1 MGALDNMLAGKRRE
15 RTTTGALD
23 RMIEASK
30 QEQTGT
36 QTAPRSVAAMRKS
49 EEYRPLK
56 TAEETVRTTTE
67 DTSRS
72 GEKAD
77 TPTLGGRLKRMAS
90 GAGKQYVSGYANLA
104 GLGQTG
110 TTKRMRSEAAE
121 ELDNLEREIAVQKTL
136 LDDPNASEADR
147 ESAQSMIEGMEKK
160 ADAYRRAYGT
170 GGENEKTAAKLYKT
184 ADDLAE
190 RGAQDVQEAKRG
202 LGKVG
207 SLAVD
212 AGVGGMQLGA
222 DILLGLPTGGA
233 MVPMALRSAGGAS
246 QEARQEGA
254 SHEQQTGYGMAAG
267 AISVLTE
274 GLSNAAKPLAKVFGK
289 GIADDMVDQAVKS
302 LAARLANTPAGR
314 AAAQVLLKTG
324 VSALG
329 EGFEE
334 MAEDAFDVAA
344 KRMIYDPT
352 AELDVGEML
361 YDGLVGGTL
370 GGVLGL
376 GGEIV
381 GARGEYEKYRL
392 KTAEEMAA
400 QKKAAPTAESGVQ
413 KETTPKYIKTVEEMA
428 AERNAAAEETAVTV
442 ESGPTALTERN
453 RENNTLAYT
462 LATNVGSLES
472 MQPVTKLRGT
482 ELNDRTVKPDQ
493 QIRNF
498 FRTIGG
504 KIFRSGFG
512 DVSLGEYG
520 VGGVLNHRPLNR
532 AKMLSLAAVPDVIQS
547 GRQISYTENWKERG
561 YKSYIFA
568 APVVVG
574 KDTVYVAAVVD
585 QRPDN
590 KFYLSEMVDSNGN
603 YVRINESPSGSSKS
617 GITDGA
623 ENIDGAG
630 VTARPEGLS
639 EGNAPSTSQNE
650 VKPAFPFVNT
660 TVPQDTAGVNAQDMQ
675 GDAEYA
681 QEGPRYLKTAEEM
694 AAERAAAEEAG
705 NTASPLDILQPEERR
720 VVNDAADALRRKL
733 MQAMSIPNTAQN
745 RTALREAANRIAE
758 EWANTRSVPQTLVD
772 SIFEKAWVDGVV
784 VDDAFYNE
792 YKPIKDHLRGQ
803 KITLNEADRAN
814 FADWA
819 DFRKSTIGTLRIVN
833 EGGLPVDIAYSELSD
848 MAPELFP
855 RDITHPADQL
865 RRMAEVGSQIHRTE
879 QTLER
884 AFGENAADF
893 YAEKKSEFE
902 AEVDA
907 AVRTW
912 SELVAGAEEREA
924 RRKHAEERRRI
935 REEVERRAAE
945 ERRTAREQR
954 TDYRPLKTAE
964 QMMAERAAAEE
975 ASYRQAEQSAKGDE
989 IGEMLDDLRRQA
1001 PQGPEKPST
1010 VRGTGAM
1017 DTLDIRIEGDQGDYG
1032 RSASLRGAEEA
1043 KRQTL
1048 RARRKAEEQMGPTA
1062 AEKAFAKGVAD
1073 GTYRENDIPA
1083 SMNREKV
1090 LALADYYY
1098 AESTFKGVGGVQ
1110 ERATEIREQNETL
1123 AREVF
1128 EKAEKVYRPMNMLK
1142 MNLNTPE
1149 RVMRRSFG
1157 ETIGEEINSTYFY
1170 PTQKNEAEKV
1180 RWINRMLDEV
1190 RTFKGR
1196 NGTESELTQVERAF
1210 VQQIMED
1217 RAVGET
1223 VASMELRGSIE
1234 SAAENIRGGAEAKDA
1249 AREFGLDRKERE
1261 LAERLARWRTNEELL
1276 ASGEWDSVKIENAV
1290 EKFSKQY
1297 DLFYDAINDFLTA
1310 HGFAPIGFIKGYAPH
1325 MQKAETQNKLSS
1337 ALKAMGVNIDV
1348 TELPTS
1354 ISGRTADYKPGKRWV
1369 GNFLHRKGSGTDYD
1383 ISAGYESYVGKIA
1396 DVFYHTDD
1404 IARLRGLER
1413 YLRKTYAPEEISN
1426 AIDHAQSLRN
1436 VDNATKRAALEDAGV
1451 VDSGTELLA
1460 VKMSEELE
1468 KYIGS
1473 LYDDASKITK
1483 YGEFVKYIDNYANL
1497 LAGKQSMADRGLEY
1511 IAGRTSLNAGNKLVS
1526 MFARAQVAGNL
1537 SSVLNQSSQ
1546 LKDIAAEIPAKHITK
1561 AIGDICRG
1569 TSGKPWNVKNTE
1581 MFNSYDLLAG
1591 KKGIEYLTAKDNKAN
1606 AFVTGLF
1613 KPADIADS
1621 LVSALAVQSRY
1632 NQLISEGKSEADA
1645 KTGADRWAT
1654 SIMASRMKGSR
1665 PMIFESKNVVTQ
1677 MISMFQ
1683 VEAANSWAHL
1693 TQDLPAKVKSIETQY
1708 GKGAAQKY
1716 VAVTATKGLLSAF
1729 LMNRIAEAA
1738 YGGTPASFDLLG
1750 YAARFI
1756 SSGMGI
1762 TVNEGLKR
1770 IFEDMAETVFGENIF
1785 GGDDEDDEDDEDKNR
1800 TFDFDAAVSD
1810 AAYDISND
1818 IPFVRGVSG
1827 ALGLG
1832 DQTLPLA
1839 NVAEAVGGVKNAL
1852 TAEDRSAGQIADAAL
1867 ELGSTLVPGGRQL
1880 QKTYQ
1885 GAKTMLQGG
1894 RTYGYGDKKRLQY
1907 TVEQTPLK
1915 AFQALAFGNSG
1926 LSETR
1931 DFYAGDAKGL
1941 SVRQTQAVEELHSI
1955 GVDRTEAYGI
1965 IRKMRGA
1972 EKQADKARIVA
1983 ASDLTD
1989 EQMIW
1994 LYGSISSEKEAENI
2008 AAAYSADISPAVYI
2022 GLKTKAGAM
2031 EADRDADDE
2040 VINGSKREKV
2050 LKLIDSME
2058 LSDYQKDVLYLTE
2071 GYSEKTIDDAPWNQ
2085 SEYEKYRLKLPKY
2098 ELPEYELKVKPLPR
2112 P

>member
-1 MGALDNMLAGKRRE
+1 MGALDNMLAGKRQE
-15 RTTTGALD
+15 KTTAGALD
-23 RMIEASK
+23 RMIEASR

-49 EEYRPLK
+49 AEYRPLK

-72 GEKAD
+72 GGKAD
-77 TPTLGGRLKRMAS
+77 TPTFGGRLKRMAS
-90 GAGKQYVSGYANLA
+90 GAGKQYASSYANLA

-121 ELDNLEREIAVQKTL
+121 ELDNLEREIAVQKVL
-136 LDDPNASEADR
+136 LNDPDAGEADR
-147 ESAQSMIEGMEKK
+147 ESARSMIEGMEKK

-170 GGENEKTAAKLYKT
+170 GGENEKTAAKLYET
-184 ADDLAE
+184 ADRLAVG
-190 RGAQDVQEAKRG
+190 GARDVQEAKQG
-202 LGKVG
+202 LGKAG

-233 MVPMALRSAGGAS
+233 MLPMALRSAGGAS

-302 LAARLANTPAGR
+302 LAARLAKTPAGR
-314 AAAQVLLKTG
+314 AAAQALLKTG

-392 KTAEEMAA
+392 KTAEELAA

-413 KETTPKYIKTVEEMA
+413 TETAPKYLKTVEEMA
-428 AERNAAAEETAVTV
+428 AEKETAGKSNYNAWEADAIRREGKTFRNLVAGFDTSVSAFFDKWSGGRKNSQGEKLEKLYLGMLTDAQRKTVGDILGYPVSERNVIVTNDDVRHILREHGSPEAELRKGNLPLERWAIDALPEVVTQPDSITPGEVQVGGKNDGKRGVLLSKSMPDGKVVTV
-442 ESGPTALTERN
+442 QFDNKGRGTMEITTMYVKENSGDFTQTLNVEKASPQLTAEPESGPVSPA
-453 RENNTLAYT
+453 
-462 LATNVGSLES
+462 
-472 MQPVTKLRGT
+472 
-482 ELNDRTVKPDQ
+482 
-493 QIRNF
+493 
-498 FRTIGG
+498 IGNS
-504 KIFRSGFG
+504 I
-512 DVSLGEYG
+512 
-520 VGGVLNHRPLNR
+520 P
-532 AKMLSLAAVPDVIQS
+532 
-547 GRQISYTENWKERG
+547 
-561 YKSYIFA
+561 
-568 APVVVG
+568 
-574 KDTVYVAAVVD
+574 
-585 QRPDN
+585 
-590 KFYLSEMVDSNGN
+590 SNG
-603 YVRINESPSGSSKS
+603 
-617 GITDGA
+617 
-623 ENIDGAG
+623 ENVKRD
-630 VTARPEGLS
+630 ARR
-639 EGNAPSTSQNE
+639 
-650 VKPAFPFVNT
+650 
-660 TVPQDTAGVNAQDMQ
+660 
-675 GDAEYA
+675 AEYA
-681 QEGPRYLKTAEEM
+681 QKGPRYLKTAEEM
-694 AAERAAAEEAG
+694 AAERAAAEE
-705 NTASPLDILQPEERR
+705 T
-720 VVNDAADALRRKL
+720 
-733 MQAMSIPNTAQN
+733 
-745 RTALREAANRIAE
+745 
-758 EWANTRSVPQTLVD
+758 
-772 SIFEKAWVDGVV
+772 
-784 VDDAFYNE
+784 
-792 YKPIKDHLRGQ
+792 
-803 KITLNEADRAN
+803 
-814 FADWA
+814 
-819 DFRKSTIGTLRIVN
+819 
-833 EGGLPVDIAYSELSD
+833 
-848 MAPELFP
+848 
-855 RDITHPADQL
+855 
-865 RRMAEVGSQIHRTE
+865 
-879 QTLER
+879 
-884 AFGENAADF
+884 
-893 YAEKKSEFE
+893 
-902 AEVDA
+902 
-907 AVRTW
+907 
-912 SELVAGAEEREA
+912 
-924 RRKHAEERRRI
+924 
-935 REEVERRAAE
+935 
-945 ERRTAREQR
+945 
-954 TDYRPLKTAE
+954 
-964 QMMAERAAAEE
+964 
-975 ASYRQAEQSAKGDE
+975 SYRQTEQSAKDDE

-1032 RSASLRGAEEA
+1032 RSAALRGAEEA
-1043 KRQTL
+1043 KRQTI
-1048 RARRKAEEQMGPTA
+1048 RARRKAEEQMSPTA
-1062 AEKAFAKGVAD
+1062 AEKTFAKGVAD
-1073 GTYRENDIPA
+1073 GTYQENDIPA

-1098 AESTFKGVGGVQ
+1098 AESTFKGIGGVQ

-1123 AREVF
+1123 AKEVF
-1128 EKAEKVYRPMNMLK
+1128 EKAEKSYRPMNMLK

-1196 NGTESELTQVERAF
+1196 NGTESELTQAERAF

-1276 ASGEWDSVKIENAV
+1276 ASDEWDSVKIENAV

-1325 MQKAETQNKLSS
+1325 LQKAETQNKLSS

-1369 GNFLHRKGSGTDYD
+1369 GNFLHRKGSSTDYD

-1436 VDNATKRAALEDAGV
+1436 VDNATKRAALENAGV
-1451 VDSGTELLA
+1451 VDGGTELSA

-1473 LYDDASKITK
+1473 LYDDASRITK

-1569 TSGKPWNVKNTE
+1569 TGGKPWNVKNTE
-1581 MFNSYDLLAG
+1581 MFNSYDLLTG
-1591 KKGIEYLTAKDNKAN
+1591 KKGIEYLTAKDNKAD

-1645 KTGADRWAT
+1645 RAGADRWAT
-1654 SIMASRMKGSR
+1654 SVMASRMKGSR

-1785 GGDDEDDEDDEDKNR
+1785 GGDDEDDEDKNR
-1800 TFDFDAAVSD
+1800 TFDLDAAVSD

-1989 EQMIW
+1989 EQMIR

-2031 EADRDADDE
+2031 EADRDADGE

>member
-1 MGALDNMLAGKRRE
+1 MGALDNMLAGKRQE

-49 EEYRPLK
+49 AEYRPLK
-56 TAEETVRTTTE
+56 TAEEAVRATAE

-121 ELDNLEREIAVQKTL
+121 ELDNLEREIAVQKVL
-136 LDDPNASEADR
+136 LNDPDAGEADR
-147 ESAQSMIEGMEKK
+147 ESARSMIEGMVKK

-233 MVPMALRSAGGAS
+233 MLPMALRSAGGAA

-289 GIADDMVDQAVKS
+289 GIADDMVEQAVKS

-314 AAAQVLLKTG
+314 TAAQVLLKTG

-334 MAEDAFDVAA
+334 MAEDVFDVAA

-381 GARGEYEKYRL
+381 GARGEYAKYRL
-392 KTAEEMAA
+392 KTAEELAA

-413 KETTPKYIKTVEEMA
+413 TETAPKYLKTVEEMA
-428 AERNAAAEETAVTV
+428 AEKETAGKSNYNAWEADAIRHEGKTFRNLVAGFDTSVSAFFDKWSGGRKNSQGEKLEKLYLGMLTDAQRKTVGDILGYPVSERNVIVTNDDVRHILREHGSPEAELRKGNLPLERWAIDALPEVVTQPDSITPGEVQVGGKNDGKRGVLLSKSMPDGKVVTV
-442 ESGPTALTERN
+442 QFDNKGRGTMEITTMYVKENSGDFTQTLNVEKASPQLTAEPESGPVSPA
-453 RENNTLAYT
+453 
-462 LATNVGSLES
+462 
-472 MQPVTKLRGT
+472 
-482 ELNDRTVKPDQ
+482 
-493 QIRNF
+493 
-498 FRTIGG
+498 IGNS
-504 KIFRSGFG
+504 I
-512 DVSLGEYG
+512 
-520 VGGVLNHRPLNR
+520 P
-532 AKMLSLAAVPDVIQS
+532 
-547 GRQISYTENWKERG
+547 
-561 YKSYIFA
+561 
-568 APVVVG
+568 
-574 KDTVYVAAVVD
+574 
-585 QRPDN
+585 
-590 KFYLSEMVDSNGN
+590 SNG
-603 YVRINESPSGSSKS
+603 
-617 GITDGA
+617 
-623 ENIDGAG
+623 ENVKRD
-630 VTARPEGLS
+630 ARR
-639 EGNAPSTSQNE
+639 
-650 VKPAFPFVNT
+650 
-660 TVPQDTAGVNAQDMQ
+660 
-675 GDAEYA
+675 AEYA
-681 QEGPRYLKTAEEM
+681 QEGPRYLKTAEEL
-694 AAERAAAEEAG
+694 AAERAAAEEAT
-705 NTASPLDILQPEERR
+705 NTTSPLDILQPEERR
-720 VVNDAADALRRKL
+720 AANDAADTLRRKL
-733 MQAMSIPNTAQN
+733 MQTMNIPNTAEN

-848 MAPELFP
+848 MEPELFP

-884 AFGENAADF
+884 ALGENAADF

-907 AVRTW
+907 AVHTW

-989 IGEMLDDLRRQA
+989 IGEMLDDLRQRA
-1001 PQGPEKPST
+1001 PQGPEKPSA

-1032 RSASLRGAEEA
+1032 RSAALRGAEEA
-1043 KRQTL
+1043 KRQTI
-1048 RARRKAEEQMGPTA
+1048 RARRKAEEQMSPTA
-1062 AEKAFAKGVAD
+1062 AEKTFAKGVAD
-1073 GTYRENDIPA
+1073 GTYQENDIPA

-1098 AESTFKGVGGVQ
+1098 AESTFKGIGGVQ

-1123 AREVF
+1123 AGEVF

-1196 NGTESELTQVERAF
+1196 NGTESELTQAERAF

-1276 ASGEWDSVKIENAV
+1276 ASGEWDSMKIENAV

-1297 DLFYDAINDFLTA
+1297 DLFYDAINDFLPA

-1369 GNFLHRKGSGTDYD
+1369 GNFLHRKGSSTDYD

-1451 VDSGTELLA
+1451 VDSGTELSA

-1473 LYDDASKITK
+1473 LYEDVSKITK

-1569 TSGKPWNVKNTE
+1569 TGGKPWNVKNTE
-1581 MFNSYDLLAG
+1581 MFNSYDLLTG

-1632 NQLISEGKSEADA
+1632 NQLVSEGKSEADA
-1645 KTGADRWAT
+1645 RAGADRWAT
-1654 SIMASRMKGSR
+1654 SVMASRMKGSR

-1750 YAARFI
+1750 YAARFV

-1785 GGDDEDDEDDEDKNR
+1785 GGDDEDDEDKNR

-1867 ELGSTLVPGGRQL
+1867 ELGSTLAPGGRQL

-1989 EQMIW
+1989 EQMIR

-2031 EADRDADDE
+2031 EADRDADGE
-2040 VINGSKREKV
+2040 IINGSKREKV

>member
-254 SHEQQTGYGMAAG
+254 SHEQQAGYGMAAG

-302 LAARLANTPAGR
+302 LAARLAKTPTGR

-392 KTAEEMAA
+392 KTAEELAA

-413 KETTPKYIKTVEEMA
+413 TETTPKYLKTVEEMA

-617 GITDGA
+617 GVTDGA

-650 VKPAFPFVNT
+650 VKPAFPFVDT

-694 AAERAAAEEAG
+694 AAERAAAEEA
-705 NTASPLDILQPEERR
+705 
-720 VVNDAADALRRKL
+720 
-733 MQAMSIPNTAQN
+733 
-745 RTALREAANRIAE
+745 
-758 EWANTRSVPQTLVD
+758 
-772 SIFEKAWVDGVV
+772 
-784 VDDAFYNE
+784 
-792 YKPIKDHLRGQ
+792 
-803 KITLNEADRAN
+803 
-814 FADWA
+814 
-819 DFRKSTIGTLRIVN
+819 
-833 EGGLPVDIAYSELSD
+833 
-848 MAPELFP
+848 
-855 RDITHPADQL
+855 
-865 RRMAEVGSQIHRTE
+865 
-879 QTLER
+879 
-884 AFGENAADF
+884 
-893 YAEKKSEFE
+893 
-902 AEVDA
+902 
-907 AVRTW
+907 
-912 SELVAGAEEREA
+912 
-924 RRKHAEERRRI
+924 
-935 REEVERRAAE
+935 
-945 ERRTAREQR
+945 
-954 TDYRPLKTAE
+954 
-964 QMMAERAAAEE
+964 
-975 ASYRQAEQSAKGDE
+975 SYRQAEQTAKDDE

-1032 RSASLRGAEEA
+1032 RSAALRGAEEA
-1043 KRQTL
+1043 KRQTI
-1048 RARRKAEEQMGPTA
+1048 RARRKAEEQMSPTA
-1062 AEKAFAKGVAD
+1062 AEKTFAKGVAD
-1073 GTYRENDIPA
+1073 GTYQENDIPA

-1098 AESTFKGVGGVQ
+1098 AESTFKGIGGVQ
-1110 ERATEIREQNETL
+1110 ERATEIRARNETL
-1123 AREVF
+1123 AKEVF
-1128 EKAEKVYRPMNMLK
+1128 EKAEKSYRPMNMLK

-1196 NGTESELTQVERAF
+1196 NGTESELTQAERAF

-1276 ASGEWDSVKIENAV
+1276 ASGEWDSMKIENAV

-1325 MQKAETQNKLSS
+1325 MQKAETQNKISS

-1369 GNFLHRKGSGTDYD
+1369 GNFLHRKGSSTDYD

-1451 VDSGTELLA
+1451 VDGGTELSA

-1569 TSGKPWNVKNTE
+1569 TGGKPWNVKNTE
-1581 MFNSYDLLAG
+1581 MFNSYDLLTG

-1989 EQMIW
+1989 EQMIR

-2031 EADRDADDE
+2031 EADRDADGE

>member
-72 GEKAD
+72 GGKAD

-136 LDDPNASEADR
+136 LSDPNASEADR

-289 GIADDMVDQAVKS
+289 GIADDMVEQAVKS

-314 AAAQVLLKTG
+314 TAAQVLLKTG

-334 MAEDAFDVAA
+334 MAEDVFDVAA

-392 KTAEEMAA
+392 KTAEELAA

-413 KETTPKYIKTVEEMA
+413 TETAPKYLKTVEEMA
-428 AERNAAAEETAVTV
+428 AEKETAGKSNYNAWEADAIRHEGKTFRNLVAGFDTSVSAFFDKWSGGRKNSQGEKLEKLYLGMLTDAQRKTVGDILGYPVSERNVIVTNDDVRHILREHGSPEAELRKGNLPLERWAIDALPEVVTQPDSITPGEVQVGGKNDGKRGVLLSKSMPDGKVVTV
-442 ESGPTALTERN
+442 QFDNKGRGTMEITTMYVKENSGDFTQTLNVEKASPQLTAEPESGPVSPA
-453 RENNTLAYT
+453 
-462 LATNVGSLES
+462 
-472 MQPVTKLRGT
+472 
-482 ELNDRTVKPDQ
+482 
-493 QIRNF
+493 
-498 FRTIGG
+498 IGNS
-504 KIFRSGFG
+504 I
-512 DVSLGEYG
+512 
-520 VGGVLNHRPLNR
+520 P
-532 AKMLSLAAVPDVIQS
+532 
-547 GRQISYTENWKERG
+547 
-561 YKSYIFA
+561 
-568 APVVVG
+568 
-574 KDTVYVAAVVD
+574 
-585 QRPDN
+585 
-590 KFYLSEMVDSNGN
+590 SNG
-603 YVRINESPSGSSKS
+603 
-617 GITDGA
+617 
-623 ENIDGAG
+623 ENVKRD
-630 VTARPEGLS
+630 ARR
-639 EGNAPSTSQNE
+639 
-650 VKPAFPFVNT
+650 
-660 TVPQDTAGVNAQDMQ
+660 
-675 GDAEYA
+675 AEYA
-681 QEGPRYLKTAEEM
+681 QEGPRYLKTAEEL
-694 AAERAAAEEAG
+694 AAERAAAEEAT
-705 NTASPLDILQPEERR
+705 NTTSPLDILQPEERR
-720 VVNDAADALRRKL
+720 AANDAADTLRRKL
-733 MQAMSIPNTAQN
+733 MQTMNIPNTAEN

-833 EGGLPVDIAYSELSD
+833 EDGLPVDIAYSELSD

-907 AVRTW
+907 AVHTW

-989 IGEMLDDLRRQA
+989 IGEMLDNLRQRA
-1001 PQGPEKPST
+1001 PQGPEKPSS

-1043 KRQTL
+1043 KRQTI
-1048 RARRKAEEQMGPTA
+1048 RARRKAEEQMSPTA
-1062 AEKAFAKGVAD
+1062 AEKTFAKGVAD

-1098 AESTFKGVGGVQ
+1098 AESTFKGIGGVQ

-1190 RTFKGR
+1190 RTFKDR
-1196 NGTESELTQVERAF
+1196 NGTESELTQAERAF

-1451 VDSGTELLA
+1451 VDGGTELSA

-1473 LYDDASKITK
+1473 LYDDASRITK

-1569 TSGKPWNVKNTE
+1569 TGGKPWNVKNTE
-1581 MFNSYDLLAG
+1581 MFNSYDLLTG
-1591 KKGIEYLTAKDNKAN
+1591 KKGIEYLTAKDNKAD

-1645 KTGADRWAT
+1645 RAGADRWAT

-1729 LMNRIAEAA
+1729 LLNRIAEAA

-1785 GGDDEDDEDDEDKNR
+1785 GGDDDDDEDRDR
-1800 TFDFDAAVSD
+1800 TFDLDAAVSD
-1810 AAYDISND
+1810 VAYDISND

-1867 ELGSTLVPGGRQL
+1867 ELGSTLAPGGRQL

-1989 EQMIW
+1989 EQMIQ

-2031 EADRDADDE
+2031 EADRDADGE

>member
-1 MGALDNMLAGKRRE
+1 MGAILGYPVSERNVIVTNDDVRHILREHGSPEAELRKGNLPLERWAIDALPEVVTQPDSITPGEVQVGGKNDGKRGVLLSKSMPDGKVVTVQFDNKGRGTME
-15 RTTTGALD
+15 ITTMYVKENSGD
-23 RMIEASK
+23 F
-30 QEQTGT
+30 T
-36 QTAPRSVAAMRKS
+36 QTLNVEKASPQ
-49 EEYRPLK
+49 L
-56 TAEETVRTTTE
+56 TAE
-67 DTSRS
+67 
-72 GEKAD
+72 
-77 TPTLGGRLKRMAS
+77 P
-90 GAGKQYVSGYANLA
+90 
-104 GLGQTG
+104 
-110 TTKRMRSEAAE
+110 
-121 ELDNLEREIAVQKTL
+121 
-136 LDDPNASEADR
+136 
-147 ESAQSMIEGMEKK
+147 
-160 ADAYRRAYGT
+160 
-170 GGENEKTAAKLYKT
+170 
-184 ADDLAE
+184 
-190 RGAQDVQEAKRG
+190 
-202 LGKVG
+202 
-207 SLAVD
+207 
-212 AGVGGMQLGA
+212 
-222 DILLGLPTGGA
+222 
-233 MVPMALRSAGGAS
+233 
-246 QEARQEGA
+246 
-254 SHEQQTGYGMAAG
+254 
-267 AISVLTE
+267 
-274 GLSNAAKPLAKVFGK
+274 
-289 GIADDMVDQAVKS
+289 
-302 LAARLANTPAGR
+302 
-314 AAAQVLLKTG
+314 
-324 VSALG
+324 
-329 EGFEE
+329 
-334 MAEDAFDVAA
+334 
-344 KRMIYDPT
+344 
-352 AELDVGEML
+352 
-361 YDGLVGGTL
+361 
-370 GGVLGL
+370 
-376 GGEIV
+376 
-381 GARGEYEKYRL
+381 
-392 KTAEEMAA
+392 
-400 QKKAAPTAESGVQ
+400 
-413 KETTPKYIKTVEEMA
+413 
-428 AERNAAAEETAVTV
+428 
-442 ESGPTALTERN
+442 ESGPVSPA
-453 RENNTLAYT
+453 
-462 LATNVGSLES
+462 
-472 MQPVTKLRGT
+472 
-482 ELNDRTVKPDQ
+482 
-493 QIRNF
+493 
-498 FRTIGG
+498 IGNS
-504 KIFRSGFG
+504 I
-512 DVSLGEYG
+512 
-520 VGGVLNHRPLNR
+520 P
-532 AKMLSLAAVPDVIQS
+532 
-547 GRQISYTENWKERG
+547 
-561 YKSYIFA
+561 
-568 APVVVG
+568 
-574 KDTVYVAAVVD
+574 
-585 QRPDN
+585 
-590 KFYLSEMVDSNGN
+590 SNG
-603 YVRINESPSGSSKS
+603 
-617 GITDGA
+617 
-623 ENIDGAG
+623 ENVKRD
-630 VTARPEGLS
+630 ARR
-639 EGNAPSTSQNE
+639 
-650 VKPAFPFVNT
+650 
-660 TVPQDTAGVNAQDMQ
+660 
-675 GDAEYA
+675 AEYA
-681 QEGPRYLKTAEEM
+681 QEGPRYLKTAEEL
-694 AAERAAAEEAG
+694 A
-705 NTASPLDILQPEERR
+705 
-720 VVNDAADALRRKL
+720 
-733 MQAMSIPNTAQN
+733 
-745 RTALREAANRIAE
+745 
-758 EWANTRSVPQTLVD
+758 
-772 SIFEKAWVDGVV
+772 
-784 VDDAFYNE
+784 
-792 YKPIKDHLRGQ
+792 
-803 KITLNEADRAN
+803 
-814 FADWA
+814 
-819 DFRKSTIGTLRIVN
+819 
-833 EGGLPVDIAYSELSD
+833 
-848 MAPELFP
+848 
-855 RDITHPADQL
+855 
-865 RRMAEVGSQIHRTE
+865 
-879 QTLER
+879 
-884 AFGENAADF
+884 
-893 YAEKKSEFE
+893 
-902 AEVDA
+902 
-907 AVRTW
+907 
-912 SELVAGAEEREA
+912 
-924 RRKHAEERRRI
+924 
-935 REEVERRAAE
+935 
-945 ERRTAREQR
+945 
-954 TDYRPLKTAE
+954 
-964 QMMAERAAAEE
+964 AERAAAEE
-975 ASYRQAEQSAKGDE
+975 ASYRQAEQSGEGDE
-989 IGEMLDDLRRQA
+989 IGEMLDDLRQRA

-1043 KRQTL
+1043 KRQVI

-1073 GTYRENDIPA
+1073 GTYRENDIPV
-1083 SMNREKV
+1083 SMDREKV

-1128 EKAEKVYRPMNMLK
+1128 EKAEKAYRPMNMLK

-1190 RTFKGR
+1190 RTFKGG
-1196 NGTESELTQVERAF
+1196 NGAESELTQAERAF
-1210 VQQIMED
+1210 VQQITED

-1249 AREFGLDRKERE
+1249 AKEFGLDRKERE

-1369 GNFLHRKGSGTDYD
+1369 GNFLHRKGSSTDYD

-1451 VDSGTELLA
+1451 VDGGTELSA

-1473 LYDDASKITK
+1473 LYDDVSKITK

-1569 TSGKPWNVKNTE
+1569 TGGKPWNVKNTE
-1581 MFNSYDLLAG
+1581 MFNSYDLLTG
-1591 KKGIEYLTAKDNKAN
+1591 KKGIEYLTAKDNKAD

-1750 YAARFI
+1750 YAARFV

-1785 GGDDEDDEDDEDKNR
+1785 GGDDEDDEDKNR

-1867 ELGSTLVPGGRQL
+1867 ELGSTLAPGGRQL

-1989 EQMIW
+1989 EQMIR
-1994 LYGSISSEKEAENI
+1994 LYGSISNEKEAENI

-2031 EADRDADDE
+2031 EADRDADGE

>member
-254 SHEQQTGYGMAAG
+254 SHEQQAGYGMAAG

-302 LAARLANTPAGR
+302 LAARLAKTPTGR

-392 KTAEEMAA
+392 KTAEELAA

-413 KETTPKYIKTVEEMA
+413 TETTPKYLKTVEEMA

-617 GITDGA
+617 GVTDGA

-650 VKPAFPFVNT
+650 VKPAFPFVDT

-694 AAERAAAEEAG
+694 AAERAAAEEA
-705 NTASPLDILQPEERR
+705 
-720 VVNDAADALRRKL
+720 
-733 MQAMSIPNTAQN
+733 
-745 RTALREAANRIAE
+745 
-758 EWANTRSVPQTLVD
+758 
-772 SIFEKAWVDGVV
+772 
-784 VDDAFYNE
+784 
-792 YKPIKDHLRGQ
+792 
-803 KITLNEADRAN
+803 
-814 FADWA
+814 
-819 DFRKSTIGTLRIVN
+819 
-833 EGGLPVDIAYSELSD
+833 
-848 MAPELFP
+848 
-855 RDITHPADQL
+855 
-865 RRMAEVGSQIHRTE
+865 
-879 QTLER
+879 
-884 AFGENAADF
+884 
-893 YAEKKSEFE
+893 
-902 AEVDA
+902 
-907 AVRTW
+907 
-912 SELVAGAEEREA
+912 
-924 RRKHAEERRRI
+924 
-935 REEVERRAAE
+935 
-945 ERRTAREQR
+945 
-954 TDYRPLKTAE
+954 
-964 QMMAERAAAEE
+964 
-975 ASYRQAEQSAKGDE
+975 SYRQAEQTAKDDE

-1032 RSASLRGAEEA
+1032 RSAALRGAEEA
-1043 KRQTL
+1043 KRQTI
-1048 RARRKAEEQMGPTA
+1048 RARRKAEEQMSPTA
-1062 AEKAFAKGVAD
+1062 AEKTFAKGVAD
-1073 GTYRENDIPA
+1073 GTYQENDIPA

-1098 AESTFKGVGGVQ
+1098 AESTFKGIGGVQ
-1110 ERATEIREQNETL
+1110 ERATEIRARNETL
-1123 AREVF
+1123 AKEVF
-1128 EKAEKVYRPMNMLK
+1128 EKAEKSYRPMNMLK

-1196 NGTESELTQVERAF
+1196 NGTESELTQAERAF

-1276 ASGEWDSVKIENAV
+1276 ASGEWDSMKIENAV

-1325 MQKAETQNKLSS
+1325 MQKAETQNKISS

-1369 GNFLHRKGSGTDYD
+1369 GNFLHRKGSSTDYD

-1451 VDSGTELLA
+1451 VDGGTELSA

-1483 YGEFVKYIDNYANL
+1483 YGEFVKYIDIYANL

-1569 TSGKPWNVKNTE
+1569 TGGKPWNVKNTE
-1581 MFNSYDLLAG
+1581 MFNSYDLLTG

-1989 EQMIW
+1989 EQMIR

-2031 EADRDADDE
+2031 EADRDADGE

>member
-1 MGALDNMLAGKRRE
+1 MGALDNMLAGKRQE

-49 EEYRPLK
+49 AEYRPLK
-56 TAEETVRTTTE
+56 TAEEAVRATAE

-77 TPTLGGRLKRMAS
+77 TPTLGRRLKRMAS
-90 GAGKQYVSGYANLA
+90 GAGKQYASSYANLA

-147 ESAQSMIEGMEKK
+147 ESARSMIEGMEKK
-160 ADAYRRAYGT
+160 ADAYRRAYGAE
-170 GGENEKTAAKLYKT
+170 GENEKTAAKLYET

-233 MVPMALRSAGGAS
+233 MLPMALRSAGGAS

-289 GIADDMVDQAVKS
+289 GIADDMVEQAVKS
-302 LAARLANTPAGR
+302 LAARLAKTPAGR
-314 AAAQVLLKTG
+314 TAAQALLKTG
-324 VSALG
+324 ASALG

-376 GGEIV
+376 GGEVV

-392 KTAEEMAA
+392 KTAEELAA

-413 KETTPKYIKTVEEMA
+413 TETAPKYLKTVEEMA
-428 AERNAAAEETAVTV
+428 AEKETAGKSNYNAWEADAIRHEGKTFRNLVAGFDTSVSAFFDKWSGGRKNSQGEKLEKLYLGMLTDAQRKTVGDILGYPVSERNVIVTNDDVRHILREHGSPEAELRKGNLPLERWAIDALPEVVTQPDSITPGEVQVGGKNDGKRGVLLSKSMPDGKVVTV
-442 ESGPTALTERN
+442 QFDNKGRGTMEITTMYVKENSGDFTQTLNVEKASPQLTAEPESGPVSPA
-453 RENNTLAYT
+453 
-462 LATNVGSLES
+462 
-472 MQPVTKLRGT
+472 
-482 ELNDRTVKPDQ
+482 
-493 QIRNF
+493 
-498 FRTIGG
+498 IGNS
-504 KIFRSGFG
+504 I
-512 DVSLGEYG
+512 
-520 VGGVLNHRPLNR
+520 P
-532 AKMLSLAAVPDVIQS
+532 
-547 GRQISYTENWKERG
+547 
-561 YKSYIFA
+561 
-568 APVVVG
+568 
-574 KDTVYVAAVVD
+574 
-585 QRPDN
+585 
-590 KFYLSEMVDSNGN
+590 SNG
-603 YVRINESPSGSSKS
+603 
-617 GITDGA
+617 
-623 ENIDGAG
+623 ENVKRD
-630 VTARPEGLS
+630 ARR
-639 EGNAPSTSQNE
+639 
-650 VKPAFPFVNT
+650 
-660 TVPQDTAGVNAQDMQ
+660 
-675 GDAEYA
+675 AEYA
-681 QEGPRYLKTAEEM
+681 QERPRYLKTAEEL
-694 AAERAAAEEAG
+694 AVERAAAEAAT
-705 NTASPLDILQPEERR
+705 NTTSPLDILQPEERR
-720 VVNDAADALRRKL
+720 AANDAADTLRRRL
-733 MQAMSIPNTAQN
+733 MQTMSIPNTAEN

-784 VDDAFYNE
+784 VNDAFYNE
-792 YKPIKDHLRGQ
+792 YKPIKEHLRGQ

-814 FADWA
+814 FADWV
-819 DFRKSTIGTLRIVN
+819 DFRKSTFGVLRIVN

-865 RRMAEVGSQIHRTE
+865 RRMAEVGSQIRRTE

-884 AFGENAADF
+884 ALGENAADF

-907 AVRTW
+907 AVHTW

-935 REEVERRAAE
+935 REEAERRAAE

-989 IGEMLDDLRRQA
+989 IGEMLDDLRQRA

-1043 KRQTL
+1043 KRQTI

-1083 SMNREKV
+1083 SMEREKV

-1196 NGTESELTQVERAF
+1196 NGTESELTQAERAF

-1276 ASGEWDSVKIENAV
+1276 ASGEWDSMKIENAV

-1369 GNFLHRKGSGTDYD
+1369 GNFLHRKGSSTDYD

-1451 VDSGTELLA
+1451 VDGGTELSA

-1473 LYDDASKITK
+1473 LYEDVSKITK

-1569 TSGKPWNVKNTE
+1569 TGGKPWNVKNTE
-1581 MFNSYDLLAG
+1581 MFNSYDLLTG
-1591 KKGIEYLTAKDNKAN
+1591 KKGIEYLTAKDNKAD

-1750 YAARFI
+1750 YAARFV

-1785 GGDDEDDEDDEDKNR
+1785 GGDDEDDEDKNR

-1867 ELGSTLVPGGRQL
+1867 ELGSTLAPGGRQL

-1989 EQMIW
+1989 EQMIR

-2031 EADRDADDE
+2031 EADRDADGE

>member
-254 SHEQQTGYGMAAG
+254 SHEQQAGYGMAAG

-302 LAARLANTPAGR
+302 LAARLAKTPAGR
-314 AAAQVLLKTG
+314 TAAQALLKTG

-392 KTAEEMAA
+392 KTAEELAA

-413 KETTPKYIKTVEEMA
+413 TETTPKYLKTVEEMA

-617 GITDGA
+617 GVTDGA

-650 VKPAFPFVNT
+650 VKPAFPFVDT

-694 AAERAAAEEAG
+694 AAERAAAEEA
-705 NTASPLDILQPEERR
+705 
-720 VVNDAADALRRKL
+720 
-733 MQAMSIPNTAQN
+733 
-745 RTALREAANRIAE
+745 
-758 EWANTRSVPQTLVD
+758 
-772 SIFEKAWVDGVV
+772 
-784 VDDAFYNE
+784 
-792 YKPIKDHLRGQ
+792 
-803 KITLNEADRAN
+803 
-814 FADWA
+814 
-819 DFRKSTIGTLRIVN
+819 
-833 EGGLPVDIAYSELSD
+833 
-848 MAPELFP
+848 
-855 RDITHPADQL
+855 
-865 RRMAEVGSQIHRTE
+865 
-879 QTLER
+879 
-884 AFGENAADF
+884 
-893 YAEKKSEFE
+893 
-902 AEVDA
+902 
-907 AVRTW
+907 
-912 SELVAGAEEREA
+912 
-924 RRKHAEERRRI
+924 
-935 REEVERRAAE
+935 
-945 ERRTAREQR
+945 
-954 TDYRPLKTAE
+954 
-964 QMMAERAAAEE
+964 
-975 ASYRQAEQSAKGDE
+975 SYRQAEQTAKDDE

-1032 RSASLRGAEEA
+1032 RSAALRGAEEA
-1043 KRQTL
+1043 KRQTI
-1048 RARRKAEEQMGPTA
+1048 RARRKAEEQMSPTA
-1062 AEKAFAKGVAD
+1062 AEKTFAKGVAD
-1073 GTYRENDIPA
+1073 GTYQENDIPA

-1098 AESTFKGVGGVQ
+1098 AESTFKGIGGVQ
-1110 ERATEIREQNETL
+1110 ERATEIRARNETL
-1123 AREVF
+1123 AKEVF
-1128 EKAEKVYRPMNMLK
+1128 EKAEKSYRPMNMLK

-1196 NGTESELTQVERAF
+1196 NGTESELTQAERAF

-1276 ASGEWDSVKIENAV
+1276 ASGEWDSMKIENAV

-1369 GNFLHRKGSGTDYD
+1369 GNFLHRKGSSTDYD

-1451 VDSGTELLA
+1451 VDGGTELSA

-1569 TSGKPWNVKNTE
+1569 TGGKPWNVKNTE
-1581 MFNSYDLLAG
+1581 MFNSYDLLTG

-1989 EQMIW
+1989 EQMIR

-2031 EADRDADDE
+2031 EADRDADGE

>member
-254 SHEQQTGYGMAAG
+254 SHEQQAGYGMAAG

-302 LAARLANTPAGR
+302 LAARLAKTPTGR

-392 KTAEEMAA
+392 KTAEELAA

-413 KETTPKYIKTVEEMA
+413 TETAPKYLKTVEEMA
-428 AERNAAAEETAVTV
+428 AEKETAGKSNYNAWEADAIRREGKTFRNLVAGFDTSVSAFFDKWSGGRKNSQGEKLEKLYLGMLTDAQRKTVGDILGYPVSERNVIVTNDDVRHILREHGSPEAELRKGNLPLERWAIDALPEVVTQPDSITPGEVQVGGKNDGKRGVLLSKSMPDGKVVTV
-442 ESGPTALTERN
+442 QFDNKGRGTMEITTMYVKENSGDFTQTLNVEKASPQLTAEPESGPVSPA
-453 RENNTLAYT
+453 
-462 LATNVGSLES
+462 
-472 MQPVTKLRGT
+472 
-482 ELNDRTVKPDQ
+482 
-493 QIRNF
+493 
-498 FRTIGG
+498 IGNS
-504 KIFRSGFG
+504 I
-512 DVSLGEYG
+512 
-520 VGGVLNHRPLNR
+520 P
-532 AKMLSLAAVPDVIQS
+532 
-547 GRQISYTENWKERG
+547 
-561 YKSYIFA
+561 
-568 APVVVG
+568 
-574 KDTVYVAAVVD
+574 
-585 QRPDN
+585 
-590 KFYLSEMVDSNGN
+590 SNG
-603 YVRINESPSGSSKS
+603 
-617 GITDGA
+617 
-623 ENIDGAG
+623 ENVKRD
-630 VTARPEGLS
+630 ARR
-639 EGNAPSTSQNE
+639 
-650 VKPAFPFVNT
+650 
-660 TVPQDTAGVNAQDMQ
+660 
-675 GDAEYA
+675 AEYA
-681 QEGPRYLKTAEEM
+681 QEGPRYLKTAEEL
-694 AAERAAAEEAG
+694 A
-705 NTASPLDILQPEERR
+705 
-720 VVNDAADALRRKL
+720 
-733 MQAMSIPNTAQN
+733 
-745 RTALREAANRIAE
+745 
-758 EWANTRSVPQTLVD
+758 
-772 SIFEKAWVDGVV
+772 
-784 VDDAFYNE
+784 
-792 YKPIKDHLRGQ
+792 
-803 KITLNEADRAN
+803 
-814 FADWA
+814 
-819 DFRKSTIGTLRIVN
+819 
-833 EGGLPVDIAYSELSD
+833 
-848 MAPELFP
+848 
-855 RDITHPADQL
+855 
-865 RRMAEVGSQIHRTE
+865 
-879 QTLER
+879 
-884 AFGENAADF
+884 
-893 YAEKKSEFE
+893 
-902 AEVDA
+902 
-907 AVRTW
+907 
-912 SELVAGAEEREA
+912 
-924 RRKHAEERRRI
+924 
-935 REEVERRAAE
+935 
-945 ERRTAREQR
+945 
-954 TDYRPLKTAE
+954 
-964 QMMAERAAAEE
+964 AERAAAEE
-975 ASYRQAEQSAKGDE
+975 ASYRQAEQSGEGDE
-989 IGEMLDDLRRQA
+989 IGEMLDDLRQRA

-1032 RSASLRGAEEA
+1032 RSAALRGAEEA
-1043 KRQTL
+1043 KRQVI

-1062 AEKAFAKGVAD
+1062 AEKTFAKGVAD
-1073 GTYRENDIPA
+1073 GTYRENDIPV
-1083 SMNREKV
+1083 SMDREKV

-1128 EKAEKVYRPMNMLK
+1128 EKAEKAYRPMNMLK

-1196 NGTESELTQVERAF
+1196 NGTESELTQAERAF

-1276 ASGEWDSVKIENAV
+1276 ASGEWDSMKIENAV

-1369 GNFLHRKGSGTDYD
+1369 GNFLHRKGSSTDYD

-1451 VDSGTELLA
+1451 VDGGTELSA

-1569 TSGKPWNVKNTE
+1569 TGGKPWNVKNTE
-1581 MFNSYDLLAG
+1581 MFNSYDLLTG

-1989 EQMIW
+1989 EQMIR

-2031 EADRDADDE
+2031 EADRDADGE

>member
-392 KTAEEMAA
+392 KTAEELAA

-413 KETTPKYIKTVEEMA
+413 TETTPKYLKTVEEMA

-650 VKPAFPFVNT
+650 VKPAFPFVDT

-681 QEGPRYLKTAEEM
+681 QKGPRYLKTAEEM
-694 AAERAAAEEAG
+694 AAERAAAEE
-705 NTASPLDILQPEERR
+705 T
-720 VVNDAADALRRKL
+720 
-733 MQAMSIPNTAQN
+733 
-745 RTALREAANRIAE
+745 
-758 EWANTRSVPQTLVD
+758 
-772 SIFEKAWVDGVV
+772 
-784 VDDAFYNE
+784 
-792 YKPIKDHLRGQ
+792 
-803 KITLNEADRAN
+803 
-814 FADWA
+814 
-819 DFRKSTIGTLRIVN
+819 
-833 EGGLPVDIAYSELSD
+833 
-848 MAPELFP
+848 
-855 RDITHPADQL
+855 
-865 RRMAEVGSQIHRTE
+865 
-879 QTLER
+879 
-884 AFGENAADF
+884 
-893 YAEKKSEFE
+893 
-902 AEVDA
+902 
-907 AVRTW
+907 
-912 SELVAGAEEREA
+912 
-924 RRKHAEERRRI
+924 
-935 REEVERRAAE
+935 
-945 ERRTAREQR
+945 
-954 TDYRPLKTAE
+954 
-964 QMMAERAAAEE
+964 
-975 ASYRQAEQSAKGDE
+975 SYRQTEQSAKDDE

-1098 AESTFKGVGGVQ
+1098 AESTFKGIGGVQ
-1110 ERATEIREQNETL
+1110 ERATEIRARNETL
-1123 AREVF
+1123 AKEVF
-1128 EKAEKVYRPMNMLK
+1128 EKAEKSYRPMNMLK

-1196 NGTESELTQVERAF
+1196 NGTESELTQAERAF

-1325 MQKAETQNKLSS
+1325 LQKAETQNKLSS

-1369 GNFLHRKGSGTDYD
+1369 GNFLHRKGSSTDYD

-1451 VDSGTELLA
+1451 VDGGTELSA

-1569 TSGKPWNVKNTE
+1569 TGGKPWNVKNTE
-1581 MFNSYDLLAG
+1581 MFNSYDLLTG

-1729 LMNRIAEAA
+1729 LMNRIAETA

-1785 GGDDEDDEDDEDKNR
+1785 GGDDEDDEDKNR

-1867 ELGSTLVPGGRQL
+1867 ELGSTLAPGGRQL

-1989 EQMIW
+1989 EQMIR

-2031 EADRDADDE
+2031 EADRDADGE

>member
-1 MGALDNMLAGKRRE
+1 MGALDNMLAGKRQE
-15 RTTTGALD
+15 KTTAGALD
-23 RMIEASK
+23 RMIEASR

-49 EEYRPLK
+49 AEYRPLK

-72 GEKAD
+72 GGKAD
-77 TPTLGGRLKRMAS
+77 TPTFGGRLKRMAS
-90 GAGKQYVSGYANLA
+90 GAGKQYASGYANLA

-121 ELDNLEREIAVQKTL
+121 ELDNLEREIAVQKVL
-136 LDDPNASEADR
+136 LNDPDAGEADR
-147 ESAQSMIEGMEKK
+147 ESARSMIEGMEKK

-170 GGENEKTAAKLYKT
+170 GGENEKTAAKLYET
-184 ADDLAE
+184 ADRLAVG
-190 RGAQDVQEAKRG
+190 GARDVQEAKQG
-202 LGKVG
+202 LGKAG

-233 MVPMALRSAGGAS
+233 MLPMALRSAGGAS

-254 SHEQQTGYGMAAG
+254 SHEQQAGYGMAAG

-302 LAARLANTPAGR
+302 LAARLAKTPAGR
-314 AAAQVLLKTG
+314 AAAQALLKTG

-344 KRMIYDPT
+344 KRMIYDPM
-352 AELDVGEML
+352 AELNVGEML

-392 KTAEEMAA
+392 KTAEELAA

-413 KETTPKYIKTVEEMA
+413 TETAPKYLKTVEEMA
-428 AERNAAAEETAVTV
+428 AEKETAGKSNYNAWEADAIRREGKTFRNLVAGFDTSVSAFFDKWSGGRKNSQGEKLEKLYLGMLTDAQRKTVGDILGYPVSERNVIVTNDDVRHILREHGSPEAELRKGNLPLERWAIDALPEVVTQPDSITPGEVQVGGKNDGKRGVLLSKSMPDGKVVTV
-442 ESGPTALTERN
+442 QFDNKGRGTMEITTMYVKENSGDFTQTLNVEKASPQLTAEPESGPVSPA
-453 RENNTLAYT
+453 
-462 LATNVGSLES
+462 
-472 MQPVTKLRGT
+472 
-482 ELNDRTVKPDQ
+482 
-493 QIRNF
+493 
-498 FRTIGG
+498 IGNS
-504 KIFRSGFG
+504 I
-512 DVSLGEYG
+512 
-520 VGGVLNHRPLNR
+520 P
-532 AKMLSLAAVPDVIQS
+532 
-547 GRQISYTENWKERG
+547 
-561 YKSYIFA
+561 
-568 APVVVG
+568 
-574 KDTVYVAAVVD
+574 
-585 QRPDN
+585 
-590 KFYLSEMVDSNGN
+590 SNG
-603 YVRINESPSGSSKS
+603 
-617 GITDGA
+617 
-623 ENIDGAG
+623 ENVKRD
-630 VTARPEGLS
+630 ARR
-639 EGNAPSTSQNE
+639 
-650 VKPAFPFVNT
+650 
-660 TVPQDTAGVNAQDMQ
+660 
-675 GDAEYA
+675 AEYA
-681 QEGPRYLKTAEEM
+681 QEGPRYLKTAEEL
-694 AAERAAAEEAG
+694 A
-705 NTASPLDILQPEERR
+705 
-720 VVNDAADALRRKL
+720 
-733 MQAMSIPNTAQN
+733 
-745 RTALREAANRIAE
+745 
-758 EWANTRSVPQTLVD
+758 
-772 SIFEKAWVDGVV
+772 
-784 VDDAFYNE
+784 
-792 YKPIKDHLRGQ
+792 
-803 KITLNEADRAN
+803 
-814 FADWA
+814 
-819 DFRKSTIGTLRIVN
+819 
-833 EGGLPVDIAYSELSD
+833 
-848 MAPELFP
+848 
-855 RDITHPADQL
+855 
-865 RRMAEVGSQIHRTE
+865 
-879 QTLER
+879 
-884 AFGENAADF
+884 
-893 YAEKKSEFE
+893 
-902 AEVDA
+902 
-907 AVRTW
+907 
-912 SELVAGAEEREA
+912 
-924 RRKHAEERRRI
+924 
-935 REEVERRAAE
+935 
-945 ERRTAREQR
+945 
-954 TDYRPLKTAE
+954 
-964 QMMAERAAAEE
+964 AERAAAEE
-975 ASYRQAEQSAKGDE
+975 ASYRQAEQSGEGDE
-989 IGEMLDDLRRQA
+989 IGEMLDDLRQRA

-1043 KRQTL
+1043 KRQVI

-1073 GTYRENDIPA
+1073 GTYRENDIPV
-1083 SMNREKV
+1083 SMDREKV

-1128 EKAEKVYRPMNMLK
+1128 EKAEKAYRPMNMLK

-1196 NGTESELTQVERAF
+1196 NGAESELTQAERAF
-1210 VQQIMED
+1210 VQQITED

-1249 AREFGLDRKERE
+1249 AKEFGLDRKERE

-1369 GNFLHRKGSGTDYD
+1369 GNFLHRKGSSTDYD

-1451 VDSGTELLA
+1451 VDGGTELSA

-1473 LYDDASKITK
+1473 LYDDVSKITK

-1569 TSGKPWNVKNTE
+1569 TGGKPWNVKNTE
-1581 MFNSYDLLAG
+1581 MFNSYDLLTG

-1785 GGDDEDDEDDEDKNR
+1785 GRDDEDDEDDEDKNR

-1955 GVDRTEAYGI
+1955 GMDRTEAYGI

-1989 EQMIW
+1989 EQMIR

-2031 EADRDADDE
+2031 EADRDADGE

>member
-1 MGALDNMLAGKRRE
+1 MGALDNMLAGKRQE
-15 RTTTGALD
+15 RTTGALD
-23 RMIEASK
+23 RMIEASR

-49 EEYRPLK
+49 AEYRPLK

-72 GEKAD
+72 GGKAD
-77 TPTLGGRLKRMAS
+77 TPTFGGRLKRMAS
-90 GAGKQYVSGYANLA
+90 GAGKQYATSYANLA

-121 ELDNLEREIAVQKTL
+121 ELDNLEREIAVQKVL
-136 LDDPNASEADR
+136 LNDPDAGEADR
-147 ESAQSMIEGMEKK
+147 ESARSMIEGMEKK

-170 GGENEKTAAKLYKT
+170 GGENEKTAAKLYET
-184 ADDLAE
+184 ADRLAVG
-190 RGAQDVQEAKRG
+190 GARDVQEAKQG
-202 LGKVG
+202 LGKAG

-233 MVPMALRSAGGAS
+233 MLPMALRSAGGAS

-302 LAARLANTPAGR
+302 LAARLAKTPAGR
-314 AAAQVLLKTG
+314 AAAQALLKTG

-376 GGEIV
+376 GGEVV

-392 KTAEEMAA
+392 KTAEELAT

-413 KETTPKYIKTVEEMA
+413 TETAPKYLKTVEEMA
-428 AERNAAAEETAVTV
+428 AEKETAGKSNYNAWEADAIRREGKTFRNLVAGFDTSVSAFFDKWSGGRKNSQGEKLEKLYLGMLTDAQRKTVGDILGYPVSERNVIVTNDDVRHILREHGSPEAELRKGNLPLERWAIDALPEVVTQPDSITPGEVQVGGKNDGKRGVLLSKSMPDGKVVTV
-442 ESGPTALTERN
+442 QFDNKGRGTMEITTMYVKENSGDFTQTLNVEKASPQLTAEPESGPVSPA
-453 RENNTLAYT
+453 
-462 LATNVGSLES
+462 
-472 MQPVTKLRGT
+472 
-482 ELNDRTVKPDQ
+482 
-493 QIRNF
+493 
-498 FRTIGG
+498 IGNS
-504 KIFRSGFG
+504 I
-512 DVSLGEYG
+512 
-520 VGGVLNHRPLNR
+520 P
-532 AKMLSLAAVPDVIQS
+532 
-547 GRQISYTENWKERG
+547 
-561 YKSYIFA
+561 
-568 APVVVG
+568 
-574 KDTVYVAAVVD
+574 
-585 QRPDN
+585 
-590 KFYLSEMVDSNGN
+590 SNG
-603 YVRINESPSGSSKS
+603 
-617 GITDGA
+617 
-623 ENIDGAG
+623 ENVKRD
-630 VTARPEGLS
+630 ARR
-639 EGNAPSTSQNE
+639 
-650 VKPAFPFVNT
+650 
-660 TVPQDTAGVNAQDMQ
+660 
-675 GDAEYA
+675 AEYA
-681 QEGPRYLKTAEEM
+681 QEGPRYLKTAEEL
-694 AAERAAAEEAG
+694 AAERAAAEEAT
-705 NTASPLDILQPEERR
+705 NTTSPLDILQPEERR
-720 VVNDAADALRRKL
+720 AANDAADTLRRKL
-733 MQAMSIPNTAQN
+733 MQTMNIPNTAEN

-819 DFRKSTIGTLRIVN
+819 DFRKATIGTLRIVN

-884 AFGENAADF
+884 ALGENAADF

-907 AVRTW
+907 AVHTW

-989 IGEMLDDLRRQA
+989 IGEMLDDLRQRA
-1001 PQGPEKPST
+1001 PQGPEKPSA

-1032 RSASLRGAEEA
+1032 RSAALRGAEEA
-1043 KRQTL
+1043 KRQTI
-1048 RARRKAEEQMGPTA
+1048 RARRKAEEQMSPTA
-1062 AEKAFAKGVAD
+1062 AEKTFAKGVAD
-1073 GTYRENDIPA
+1073 GTYQENDIPA
-1083 SMNREKV
+1083 SMDREKV

-1098 AESTFKGVGGVQ
+1098 AESTFKGIGGVQ

-1123 AREVF
+1123 AKEVF
-1128 EKAEKVYRPMNMLK
+1128 EKAEKSYRPMNMLK

-1196 NGTESELTQVERAF
+1196 NGTESELTQAERAF

-1249 AREFGLDRKERE
+1249 AKEFGLDRKERE

-1369 GNFLHRKGSGTDYD
+1369 GNFLHRKGSSTDYD

-1451 VDSGTELLA
+1451 VDSGTKLSA

-1473 LYDDASKITK
+1473 LYDDASRITK

-1569 TSGKPWNVKNTE
+1569 TGGKPWNVKNTE
-1581 MFNSYDLLAG
+1581 MFNSYDLLTG
-1591 KKGIEYLTAKDNKAN
+1591 KKGIEYLTAKDNKAD

-1621 LVSALAVQSRY
+1621 LVSTLAVQSRY

-1645 KTGADRWAT
+1645 RAGADRWAT

-1867 ELGSTLVPGGRQL
+1867 ELGSTLAPGGRQL

-1941 SVRQTQAVEELHSI
+1941 SVRQTQAVEELHSV

-1983 ASDLTD
+1983 VSDLTD
-1989 EQMIW
+1989 EQMIR

-2031 EADRDADDE
+2031 EADRDADGE

>member
-15 RTTTGALD
+15 RTTIGALD

-49 EEYRPLK
+49 AEYRPLK
-56 TAEETVRTTTE
+56 TAEEAMRATAE

-77 TPTLGGRLKRMAS
+77 TPTLGRRLKRMAS

-104 GLGQTG
+104 GLGQTR

-121 ELDNLEREIAVQKTL
+121 ELDNLKREIAVQKTL
-136 LDDPNASEADR
+136 LNDPNASEADR
-147 ESAQSMIEGMEKK
+147 ESARSMIEGMEKK

-170 GGENEKTAAKLYKT
+170 GGENEKTAAKLYET

-233 MVPMALRSAGGAS
+233 MLPMALRSAGDAS

-302 LAARLANTPAGR
+302 LAARLAKTPTGR
-314 AAAQVLLKTG
+314 AAAQALLKTG

-392 KTAEEMAA
+392 KTAEELAA

-413 KETTPKYIKTVEEMA
+413 KETTPKYLKTVEEMA

-442 ESGPTALTERN
+442 EGGPTALTERN

-650 VKPAFPFVNT
+650 VKPAFPFVDT

-694 AAERAAAEEAG
+694 AAERAAAEE
-705 NTASPLDILQPEERR
+705 T
-720 VVNDAADALRRKL
+720 
-733 MQAMSIPNTAQN
+733 
-745 RTALREAANRIAE
+745 
-758 EWANTRSVPQTLVD
+758 
-772 SIFEKAWVDGVV
+772 
-784 VDDAFYNE
+784 
-792 YKPIKDHLRGQ
+792 
-803 KITLNEADRAN
+803 
-814 FADWA
+814 
-819 DFRKSTIGTLRIVN
+819 
-833 EGGLPVDIAYSELSD
+833 
-848 MAPELFP
+848 
-855 RDITHPADQL
+855 
-865 RRMAEVGSQIHRTE
+865 
-879 QTLER
+879 
-884 AFGENAADF
+884 
-893 YAEKKSEFE
+893 
-902 AEVDA
+902 
-907 AVRTW
+907 
-912 SELVAGAEEREA
+912 
-924 RRKHAEERRRI
+924 
-935 REEVERRAAE
+935 
-945 ERRTAREQR
+945 
-954 TDYRPLKTAE
+954 
-964 QMMAERAAAEE
+964 
-975 ASYRQAEQSAKGDE
+975 SYRQTEQSAKDDE

-1017 DTLDIRIEGDQGDYG
+1017 DTLDIRIKGDQGDYG
-1032 RSASLRGAEEA
+1032 RSAALRGAEEA
-1043 KRQTL
+1043 KRQTI
-1048 RARRKAEEQMGPTA
+1048 RARRKAEEQMSPTA
-1062 AEKAFAKGVAD
+1062 AEKTFAKSVAD
-1073 GTYRENDIPA
+1073 GTYQENDIPA

-1098 AESTFKGVGGVQ
+1098 AESTFKGIGGVQ

-1123 AREVF
+1123 AKEVF
-1128 EKAEKVYRPMNMLK
+1128 EKAEKSYRPMNMLK

-1196 NGTESELTQVERAF
+1196 NGTESELTQAERAF

-1276 ASGEWDSVKIENAV
+1276 ASDEWDSVKIENAV

-1369 GNFLHRKGSGTDYD
+1369 GNFLHRKGSSTDYD

-1451 VDSGTELLA
+1451 VDGGTELSA

-1569 TSGKPWNVKNTE
+1569 TGGKPWNVKNTE
-1581 MFNSYDLLAG
+1581 MFNSYDLLTG

-1785 GGDDEDDEDDEDKNR
+1785 GGDDEDDEDKNR

-1867 ELGSTLVPGGRQL
+1867 ELGSTLAPGGRQL

-1989 EQMIW
+1989 EQMIR

-2031 EADRDADDE
+2031 EADRDADGE

>member
-1 MGALDNMLAGKRRE
+1 MGALDNMLAGKRQE
-15 RTTTGALD
+15 RMTTGALD

-49 EEYRPLK
+49 AEYRPLK
-56 TAEETVRTTTE
+56 TAEEAVRATAE

-136 LDDPNASEADR
+136 LSDPDAGEADR
-147 ESAQSMIEGMEKK
+147 ESARSMIEGMEKK
-160 ADAYRRAYGT
+160 ADAYRRAYGI

-233 MVPMALRSAGGAS
+233 MLPMALRSAGGAS

-289 GIADDMVDQAVKS
+289 GIADDMVEQAVKS

-314 AAAQVLLKTG
+314 TAAQALLKTG

-334 MAEDAFDVAA
+334 MAEDVFDVAA

-392 KTAEEMAA
+392 KTAEELAA

-413 KETTPKYIKTVEEMA
+413 TETTPKYIKTVEEMA

-650 VKPAFPFVNT
+650 VKPAFPFVDT

-694 AAERAAAEEAG
+694 AAERAAAEEA
-705 NTASPLDILQPEERR
+705 
-720 VVNDAADALRRKL
+720 
-733 MQAMSIPNTAQN
+733 
-745 RTALREAANRIAE
+745 
-758 EWANTRSVPQTLVD
+758 
-772 SIFEKAWVDGVV
+772 
-784 VDDAFYNE
+784 
-792 YKPIKDHLRGQ
+792 
-803 KITLNEADRAN
+803 
-814 FADWA
+814 
-819 DFRKSTIGTLRIVN
+819 
-833 EGGLPVDIAYSELSD
+833 
-848 MAPELFP
+848 
-855 RDITHPADQL
+855 
-865 RRMAEVGSQIHRTE
+865 
-879 QTLER
+879 
-884 AFGENAADF
+884 
-893 YAEKKSEFE
+893 
-902 AEVDA
+902 
-907 AVRTW
+907 
-912 SELVAGAEEREA
+912 
-924 RRKHAEERRRI
+924 
-935 REEVERRAAE
+935 
-945 ERRTAREQR
+945 
-954 TDYRPLKTAE
+954 
-964 QMMAERAAAEE
+964 
-975 ASYRQAEQSAKGDE
+975 SYRQAEQSAKGDE
-989 IGEMLDDLRRQA
+989 IGEMLDDLRQRA
-1001 PQGPEKPST
+1001 PQGPEKPSA

-1032 RSASLRGAEEA
+1032 RSAALRGAEEA
-1043 KRQTL
+1043 KRQTI
-1048 RARRKAEEQMGPTA
+1048 RARRKAEEQMSPTA
-1062 AEKAFAKGVAD
+1062 AEKTFAKGVAD
-1073 GTYRENDIPA
+1073 GTYQENDIPA

-1098 AESTFKGVGGVQ
+1098 AESTFKGIGGVQ

-1123 AREVF
+1123 AKEVF
-1128 EKAEKVYRPMNMLK
+1128 EKAEKSYRPMNMLK

-1196 NGTESELTQVERAF
+1196 NGTESELTQAERAF

-1234 SAAENIRGGAEAKDA
+1234 SAAENIRGGAEAKDT

-1276 ASGEWDSVKIENAV
+1276 ASGEWDSMKIENAV

-1297 DLFYDAINDFLTA
+1297 DLFYDAINDFLPA

-1369 GNFLHRKGSGTDYD
+1369 GNFLHRKGSSTDYD

-1426 AIDHAQSLRN
+1426 AIDRAQSLRN

-1451 VDSGTELLA
+1451 VDSGTELSA

-1473 LYDDASKITK
+1473 LYEDVSKITK

-1569 TSGKPWNVKNTE
+1569 TGGKPWNVKNTE
-1581 MFNSYDLLAG
+1581 MFNSYDLLTG
-1591 KKGIEYLTAKDNKAN
+1591 KKGIEYLTAKDNKAD

-1632 NQLISEGKSEADA
+1632 NQLISEGKSEVDA
-1645 KTGADRWAT
+1645 RAGADRWAT
-1654 SIMASRMKGSR
+1654 SIMASRMKGSW

-1785 GGDDEDDEDDEDKNR
+1785 GGDDDDDEGRDR
-1800 TFDFDAAVSD
+1800 TFDLDAAVSD

-1867 ELGSTLVPGGRQL
+1867 ELGSTLAPGGRQL

-1989 EQMIW
+1989 EQMIR

-2031 EADRDADDE
+2031 EADRDADGE

-2098 ELPEYELKVKPLPR
+2098 ELPEYELKVKPLPL

>member
-1 MGALDNMLAGKRRE
+1 MGALDNMLAGKRQE

-49 EEYRPLK
+49 AEYRPLK
-56 TAEETVRTTTE
+56 TAEEAMRATAE

-72 GEKAD
+72 GGKAD
-77 TPTLGGRLKRMAS
+77 TPTLGRRLKRMAS

-136 LDDPNASEADR
+136 LSDPNASEADR

-233 MVPMALRSAGGAS
+233 MLPMALRSAGGAS

-314 AAAQVLLKTG
+314 TAAQALLKAG

-352 AELDVGEML
+352 AELDMGEML

-482 ELNDRTVKPDQ
+482 ELNDRTVKTDQ

-694 AAERAAAEEAG
+694 AAERAAAEE
-705 NTASPLDILQPEERR
+705 T
-720 VVNDAADALRRKL
+720 
-733 MQAMSIPNTAQN
+733 
-745 RTALREAANRIAE
+745 
-758 EWANTRSVPQTLVD
+758 
-772 SIFEKAWVDGVV
+772 
-784 VDDAFYNE
+784 
-792 YKPIKDHLRGQ
+792 
-803 KITLNEADRAN
+803 
-814 FADWA
+814 
-819 DFRKSTIGTLRIVN
+819 
-833 EGGLPVDIAYSELSD
+833 
-848 MAPELFP
+848 
-855 RDITHPADQL
+855 
-865 RRMAEVGSQIHRTE
+865 
-879 QTLER
+879 
-884 AFGENAADF
+884 
-893 YAEKKSEFE
+893 
-902 AEVDA
+902 
-907 AVRTW
+907 
-912 SELVAGAEEREA
+912 
-924 RRKHAEERRRI
+924 
-935 REEVERRAAE
+935 
-945 ERRTAREQR
+945 
-954 TDYRPLKTAE
+954 
-964 QMMAERAAAEE
+964 
-975 ASYRQAEQSAKGDE
+975 SYRQAEQTAKDDE

-1032 RSASLRGAEEA
+1032 RSAALRGAEEA
-1043 KRQTL
+1043 KRQTI
-1048 RARRKAEEQMGPTA
+1048 RARRKAEEQMSLTA
-1062 AEKAFAKGVAD
+1062 AEKTFAKGVAD
-1073 GTYRENDIPA
+1073 GTYQENDIPA

-1098 AESTFKGVGGVQ
+1098 AESTFKGIGGVQ
-1110 ERATEIREQNETL
+1110 ERATEIRARNETL
-1123 AREVF
+1123 AKEVF
-1128 EKAEKVYRPMNMLK
+1128 EKAEKSYRPMNMLK

-1196 NGTESELTQVERAF
+1196 NGTESELTQAERAF

-1249 AREFGLDRKERE
+1249 AKEFGLDRKERE

-1369 GNFLHRKGSGTDYD
+1369 GNFLHRKGSSTDYD

-1451 VDSGTELLA
+1451 VDGGTELSA

-1569 TSGKPWNVKNTE
+1569 TGGKPWNVKNTE
-1581 MFNSYDLLAG
+1581 MFNSYDLLTG

-1867 ELGSTLVPGGRQL
+1867 ELGSTLAPGGRQL

-1989 EQMIW
+1989 EQMIR

-2031 EADRDADDE
+2031 EADRDADGE

>member
-1 MGALDNMLAGKRRE
+1 MGALDNMLAGKRQE
-15 RTTTGALD
+15 KTTAGALD
-23 RMIEASK
+23 RMIEASR

-49 EEYRPLK
+49 AEYRPLK

-72 GEKAD
+72 GGKAD
-77 TPTLGGRLKRMAS
+77 TPTFGGRLKRMAS
-90 GAGKQYVSGYANLA
+90 GAGKQYASGYANLA

-121 ELDNLEREIAVQKTL
+121 ELDNLEREIAVQKVL
-136 LDDPNASEADR
+136 LNDPDAGEADR
-147 ESAQSMIEGMEKK
+147 ESARSMIEGMEKK

-170 GGENEKTAAKLYKT
+170 GGENEKTAAKLYET
-184 ADDLAE
+184 ADRLAVG
-190 RGAQDVQEAKRG
+190 GARDVQEAKQG
-202 LGKVG
+202 LGKAG

-233 MVPMALRSAGGAS
+233 MLPMALRSAGGAS

-302 LAARLANTPAGR
+302 LAARLAKTPAGR
-314 AAAQVLLKTG
+314 AAAQALLKTG

-344 KRMIYDPT
+344 KRMIYDPM
-352 AELDVGEML
+352 AELNVGEML

-392 KTAEEMAA
+392 KTAEELAA

-413 KETTPKYIKTVEEMA
+413 TETAPKYLKTVEEMA
-428 AERNAAAEETAVTV
+428 AEKETAGKSNYNAWEADAIRREGKTFRNLVAGFDTSVSAFFDKWSGGRKNSQGEKLEKLYLGMLTDAQRKTVGDILGYPVSERNVIVTNDDVRHILREHGSPEAELRKGNLPLERWAIDALPEVVTQPDSITPGEVQVGGKNDGKRGVLLSKSMPDGKVVTV
-442 ESGPTALTERN
+442 QFDNKGRGTMEITTMYVKENSGDFTQTLNVEKASPQLTAEPESGPVSPA
-453 RENNTLAYT
+453 
-462 LATNVGSLES
+462 
-472 MQPVTKLRGT
+472 
-482 ELNDRTVKPDQ
+482 
-493 QIRNF
+493 
-498 FRTIGG
+498 IGNS
-504 KIFRSGFG
+504 I
-512 DVSLGEYG
+512 
-520 VGGVLNHRPLNR
+520 P
-532 AKMLSLAAVPDVIQS
+532 
-547 GRQISYTENWKERG
+547 
-561 YKSYIFA
+561 
-568 APVVVG
+568 
-574 KDTVYVAAVVD
+574 
-585 QRPDN
+585 
-590 KFYLSEMVDSNGN
+590 SNG
-603 YVRINESPSGSSKS
+603 
-617 GITDGA
+617 
-623 ENIDGAG
+623 ENVKRD
-630 VTARPEGLS
+630 ARR
-639 EGNAPSTSQNE
+639 
-650 VKPAFPFVNT
+650 
-660 TVPQDTAGVNAQDMQ
+660 
-675 GDAEYA
+675 AEYA
-681 QEGPRYLKTAEEM
+681 QEGPRYLKTAEEL
-694 AAERAAAEEAG
+694 A
-705 NTASPLDILQPEERR
+705 
-720 VVNDAADALRRKL
+720 
-733 MQAMSIPNTAQN
+733 
-745 RTALREAANRIAE
+745 
-758 EWANTRSVPQTLVD
+758 
-772 SIFEKAWVDGVV
+772 
-784 VDDAFYNE
+784 
-792 YKPIKDHLRGQ
+792 
-803 KITLNEADRAN
+803 
-814 FADWA
+814 
-819 DFRKSTIGTLRIVN
+819 
-833 EGGLPVDIAYSELSD
+833 
-848 MAPELFP
+848 
-855 RDITHPADQL
+855 
-865 RRMAEVGSQIHRTE
+865 
-879 QTLER
+879 
-884 AFGENAADF
+884 
-893 YAEKKSEFE
+893 
-902 AEVDA
+902 
-907 AVRTW
+907 
-912 SELVAGAEEREA
+912 
-924 RRKHAEERRRI
+924 
-935 REEVERRAAE
+935 
-945 ERRTAREQR
+945 
-954 TDYRPLKTAE
+954 
-964 QMMAERAAAEE
+964 AERAAAEE
-975 ASYRQAEQSAKGDE
+975 ASYRQAEQSGEGDE
-989 IGEMLDDLRRQA
+989 IGEMLDDLRQRA

-1043 KRQTL
+1043 KRQVI

-1073 GTYRENDIPA
+1073 GTYRENDIPV
-1083 SMNREKV
+1083 SMDREKV

-1128 EKAEKVYRPMNMLK
+1128 EKAEKAYRPMNMLK

-1196 NGTESELTQVERAF
+1196 NGAESELTQAERAF
-1210 VQQIMED
+1210 VQQITED

-1249 AREFGLDRKERE
+1249 AKEFGLDRKERE

-1369 GNFLHRKGSGTDYD
+1369 GNFLHRKGSSTDYD

-1451 VDSGTELLA
+1451 VDGGTELSA

-1569 TSGKPWNVKNTE
+1569 TGGKPWNVKNTE
-1581 MFNSYDLLAG
+1581 MFNSYDLLTG

-1750 YAARFI
+1750 YAARFV

-1785 GGDDEDDEDDEDKNR
+1785 GGDDEDDEDKNR

-1867 ELGSTLVPGGRQL
+1867 ELGSTLAPGGRQL

-1989 EQMIW
+1989 EQMIR

-2031 EADRDADDE
+2031 EADRDADGE

>member
-72 GEKAD
+72 GGKAD
-77 TPTLGGRLKRMAS
+77 TPTLGKRLKRMAS

-121 ELDNLEREIAVQKTL
+121 ELDDLEREIAVQKTL
-136 LDDPNASEADR
+136 LSDPNASEADR
-147 ESAQSMIEGMEKK
+147 ESARSMIEGMEKK

-202 LGKVG
+202 LGKAG

-254 SHEQQTGYGMAAG
+254 SHEQQAGYGMAAG

-302 LAARLANTPAGR
+302 LAARLAKTPAGR
-314 AAAQVLLKTG
+314 AAAQALLKTG

-352 AELDVGEML
+352 EELDVGEML

-392 KTAEEMAA
+392 KTAEELAA

-413 KETTPKYIKTVEEMA
+413 TETTPKYLKTVEEMA

-442 ESGPTALTERN
+442 ESGPIALTERN

-650 VKPAFPFVNT
+650 VKPAFPFVDT

-681 QEGPRYLKTAEEM
+681 QKGPRYLKTAEEM
-694 AAERAAAEEAG
+694 AAERAAAEE
-705 NTASPLDILQPEERR
+705 T
-720 VVNDAADALRRKL
+720 
-733 MQAMSIPNTAQN
+733 
-745 RTALREAANRIAE
+745 
-758 EWANTRSVPQTLVD
+758 
-772 SIFEKAWVDGVV
+772 
-784 VDDAFYNE
+784 
-792 YKPIKDHLRGQ
+792 
-803 KITLNEADRAN
+803 
-814 FADWA
+814 
-819 DFRKSTIGTLRIVN
+819 
-833 EGGLPVDIAYSELSD
+833 
-848 MAPELFP
+848 
-855 RDITHPADQL
+855 
-865 RRMAEVGSQIHRTE
+865 
-879 QTLER
+879 
-884 AFGENAADF
+884 
-893 YAEKKSEFE
+893 
-902 AEVDA
+902 
-907 AVRTW
+907 
-912 SELVAGAEEREA
+912 
-924 RRKHAEERRRI
+924 
-935 REEVERRAAE
+935 
-945 ERRTAREQR
+945 
-954 TDYRPLKTAE
+954 
-964 QMMAERAAAEE
+964 
-975 ASYRQAEQSAKGDE
+975 SYRQTEQSAKDDE

-1001 PQGPEKPST
+1001 PKGPEKPST

-1032 RSASLRGAEEA
+1032 RSAALRGAEEA
-1043 KRQTL
+1043 KRQTI
-1048 RARRKAEEQMGPTA
+1048 RARRKAEEQMSPTA
-1062 AEKAFAKGVAD
+1062 AEKTFAKGVAD
-1073 GTYRENDIPA
+1073 GTYQENDIPA

-1098 AESTFKGVGGVQ
+1098 AESTFKGIGGVQ

-1123 AREVF
+1123 AKEVF
-1128 EKAEKVYRPMNMLK
+1128 EKAEKSYRPMNMLK

-1190 RTFKGR
+1190 RTFKGKD
-1196 NGTESELTQVERAF
+1196 GTESELTQAERAF

-1223 VASMELRGSIE
+1223 VASMEMRGSIE
-1234 SAAENIRGGAEAKDA
+1234 SAAENIRGGSEAKDA

-1310 HGFAPIGFIKGYAPH
+1310 HGFEPIGFIKGYAPH

-1369 GNFLHRKGSGTDYD
+1369 GNFLHRKGSSTDYD

-1451 VDSGTELLA
+1451 VDGGTELSA

-1632 NQLISEGKSEADA
+1632 NQLVSEGKSEADA
-1645 KTGADRWAT
+1645 RAGADRWAT

-1785 GGDDEDDEDDEDKNR
+1785 GGDDDDDEDRDR
-1800 TFDFDAAVSD
+1800 TFDLDAAVSD

-1989 EQMIW
+1989 EQMIR

-2031 EADRDADDE
+2031 EADCDADGE

>member
-1451 VDSGTELLA
+1451 VDSGTELSA

-1569 TSGKPWNVKNTE
+1569 TGGKPWNVKNTE
-1581 MFNSYDLLAG
+1581 MFNSYDLLTG
-1591 KKGIEYLTAKDNKAN
+1591 KKGIEYLTAKDNKAD

-1632 NQLISEGKSEADA
+1632 NQLVSEGKSEADA
-1645 KTGADRWAT
+1645 RAGADRWAT
-1654 SIMASRMKGSR
+1654 SVMASRMKGSR

-1785 GGDDEDDEDDEDKNR
+1785 GGDDDDEDKNR

-1867 ELGSTLVPGGRQL
+1867 ELGSTLAPGGRQL

-1915 AFQALAFGNSG
+1915 AFQAVAFGNSG

>member
-1 MGALDNMLAGKRRE
+1 MGALDNMLAGKRQE
-15 RTTTGALD
+15 KTTAGALD
-23 RMIEASK
+23 RMIEASR

-49 EEYRPLK
+49 AEYRPLK

-72 GEKAD
+72 GGKAD
-77 TPTLGGRLKRMAS
+77 TPTFGGRLKRMAS
-90 GAGKQYVSGYANLA
+90 GAGKQYASGYANLA

-121 ELDNLEREIAVQKTL
+121 ELDNLEREIAVQKVL
-136 LDDPNASEADR
+136 LNDPDTGEADR
-147 ESAQSMIEGMEKK
+147 ESARSMIEGMEKK

-170 GGENEKTAAKLYKT
+170 GGENEKTAAKLYET
-184 ADDLAE
+184 ADRLAA
-190 RGAQDVQEAKRG
+190 RDVQEAKQG
-202 LGKVG
+202 LGKAG

-233 MVPMALRSAGGAS
+233 MLPMALRSAGGAS
-246 QEARQEGA
+246 QEARQEGT

-302 LAARLANTPAGR
+302 LAARLAKTPAGR
-314 AAAQVLLKTG
+314 AAAQALLKTG

-344 KRMIYDPT
+344 KRMIYDPM
-352 AELDVGEML
+352 AELNVGEML

-392 KTAEEMAA
+392 KTAEELAA

-413 KETTPKYIKTVEEMA
+413 TETAPKYLKTVEEMA
-428 AERNAAAEETAVTV
+428 AEKETAGKSNYNAWEADAIRREGKTFRNLVAGFDTSVSAFFDKWSGGRKNSQGEKLEKLYLGMLTDAQRKTVGDILGYPVSERNVIVTNDDVRHILREHGSPEAELRKGNLPLERWAIDALPEVVTQPDSITPGEVQVGGKNDGKRGVLLSKSMPDGKVVTV
-442 ESGPTALTERN
+442 QFDNKGRGTMEITTMYVKENSGDFTQTLNVEKASPQLTAEPESGPVSPA
-453 RENNTLAYT
+453 
-462 LATNVGSLES
+462 
-472 MQPVTKLRGT
+472 
-482 ELNDRTVKPDQ
+482 
-493 QIRNF
+493 
-498 FRTIGG
+498 IGNS
-504 KIFRSGFG
+504 I
-512 DVSLGEYG
+512 
-520 VGGVLNHRPLNR
+520 P
-532 AKMLSLAAVPDVIQS
+532 
-547 GRQISYTENWKERG
+547 
-561 YKSYIFA
+561 
-568 APVVVG
+568 
-574 KDTVYVAAVVD
+574 
-585 QRPDN
+585 
-590 KFYLSEMVDSNGN
+590 SNG
-603 YVRINESPSGSSKS
+603 
-617 GITDGA
+617 
-623 ENIDGAG
+623 ENVKRD
-630 VTARPEGLS
+630 ARR
-639 EGNAPSTSQNE
+639 
-650 VKPAFPFVNT
+650 
-660 TVPQDTAGVNAQDMQ
+660 
-675 GDAEYA
+675 AEYA
-681 QEGPRYLKTAEEM
+681 QEGPRYLKTAEEL
-694 AAERAAAEEAG
+694 A
-705 NTASPLDILQPEERR
+705 
-720 VVNDAADALRRKL
+720 
-733 MQAMSIPNTAQN
+733 
-745 RTALREAANRIAE
+745 
-758 EWANTRSVPQTLVD
+758 
-772 SIFEKAWVDGVV
+772 
-784 VDDAFYNE
+784 
-792 YKPIKDHLRGQ
+792 
-803 KITLNEADRAN
+803 
-814 FADWA
+814 
-819 DFRKSTIGTLRIVN
+819 
-833 EGGLPVDIAYSELSD
+833 
-848 MAPELFP
+848 
-855 RDITHPADQL
+855 
-865 RRMAEVGSQIHRTE
+865 
-879 QTLER
+879 
-884 AFGENAADF
+884 
-893 YAEKKSEFE
+893 
-902 AEVDA
+902 
-907 AVRTW
+907 
-912 SELVAGAEEREA
+912 
-924 RRKHAEERRRI
+924 
-935 REEVERRAAE
+935 
-945 ERRTAREQR
+945 
-954 TDYRPLKTAE
+954 
-964 QMMAERAAAEE
+964 AERAAAEE
-975 ASYRQAEQSAKGDE
+975 ASYRQAEQSGEGDE
-989 IGEMLDDLRRQA
+989 IGEMLDDLRQRA

-1043 KRQTL
+1043 KRQVI

-1073 GTYRENDIPA
+1073 GTYRENDIPV
-1083 SMNREKV
+1083 SMDREKV

-1128 EKAEKVYRPMNMLK
+1128 EKAEKAYRPMNMLK

-1190 RTFKGR
+1190 RTFKGG
-1196 NGTESELTQVERAF
+1196 NGAESELTQAERAF
-1210 VQQIMED
+1210 VQQITED

-1249 AREFGLDRKERE
+1249 AKEFGLDRKERE

-1369 GNFLHRKGSGTDYD
+1369 GNFLHRKGSSTDYD

-1451 VDSGTELLA
+1451 VDGGTELSA

-1473 LYDDASKITK
+1473 LYDDVSKITK

-1569 TSGKPWNVKNTE
+1569 TGGKPWNVKNTE
-1581 MFNSYDLLAG
+1581 MFNSYDLLTG
-1591 KKGIEYLTAKDNKAN
+1591 KKGIEYLTAKDNKAD

-1645 KTGADRWAT
+1645 KTGADRWAS

-1750 YAARFI
+1750 YAARFV

-1785 GGDDEDDEDDEDKNR
+1785 GGDDEDDEDKNR

-1867 ELGSTLVPGGRQL
+1867 ELGSTLAPGGRQL

-1989 EQMIW
+1989 EQMIR
-1994 LYGSISSEKEAENI
+1994 LYGSISNEKEAENI

>member
-1 MGALDNMLAGKRRE
+1 MGALDNMLAGKRQE

-49 EEYRPLK
+49 AEYRPLK
-56 TAEETVRTTTE
+56 TAEEAMRATAE

-72 GEKAD
+72 GGKAD
-77 TPTLGGRLKRMAS
+77 TPTLGRRLKRMAS

-136 LDDPNASEADR
+136 LSDPNASEADR

-233 MVPMALRSAGGAS
+233 MLPMALRSAGGAS

-314 AAAQVLLKTG
+314 TAAQALLKAG

-352 AELDVGEML
+352 AELDMGEML

-512 DVSLGEYG
+512 DVSLGECG

-694 AAERAAAEEAG
+694 AAERAAAEE
-705 NTASPLDILQPEERR
+705 T
-720 VVNDAADALRRKL
+720 
-733 MQAMSIPNTAQN
+733 
-745 RTALREAANRIAE
+745 
-758 EWANTRSVPQTLVD
+758 
-772 SIFEKAWVDGVV
+772 
-784 VDDAFYNE
+784 
-792 YKPIKDHLRGQ
+792 
-803 KITLNEADRAN
+803 
-814 FADWA
+814 
-819 DFRKSTIGTLRIVN
+819 
-833 EGGLPVDIAYSELSD
+833 
-848 MAPELFP
+848 
-855 RDITHPADQL
+855 
-865 RRMAEVGSQIHRTE
+865 
-879 QTLER
+879 
-884 AFGENAADF
+884 
-893 YAEKKSEFE
+893 
-902 AEVDA
+902 
-907 AVRTW
+907 
-912 SELVAGAEEREA
+912 
-924 RRKHAEERRRI
+924 
-935 REEVERRAAE
+935 
-945 ERRTAREQR
+945 
-954 TDYRPLKTAE
+954 
-964 QMMAERAAAEE
+964 
-975 ASYRQAEQSAKGDE
+975 SYRQAEQTAKDDE

-1032 RSASLRGAEEA
+1032 RSAALRGAEEA
-1043 KRQTL
+1043 KRQTI
-1048 RARRKAEEQMGPTA
+1048 RARRKAEEQMSPTA
-1062 AEKAFAKGVAD
+1062 AEKTFAKGVAD
-1073 GTYRENDIPA
+1073 GTYQENDIPA

-1098 AESTFKGVGGVQ
+1098 AESTFKGIGGVQ
-1110 ERATEIREQNETL
+1110 ERATEIRARNETL
-1123 AREVF
+1123 AKEVF
-1128 EKAEKVYRPMNMLK
+1128 EKAEKSYRPMNMLK

-1196 NGTESELTQVERAF
+1196 NGTESELTQAERAF

-1249 AREFGLDRKERE
+1249 AKEFGLDRKERE

-1369 GNFLHRKGSGTDYD
+1369 GNFLHRKGSSTDYD

-1451 VDSGTELLA
+1451 VDGGTELSA

-1569 TSGKPWNVKNTE
+1569 TGGKPWNVKNTE
-1581 MFNSYDLLAG
+1581 MFNSYDLLTG

-1867 ELGSTLVPGGRQL
+1867 ELGSTLAPGGRQL

-1989 EQMIW
+1989 EQMIR

-2031 EADRDADDE
+2031 EADRDADGE

>member
-1 MGALDNMLAGKRRE
+1 MGALDNMLAGKRQE

-49 EEYRPLK
+49 AEYRPLK
-56 TAEETVRTTTE
+56 TAEEAMRATAE

-72 GEKAD
+72 GGKAD
-77 TPTLGGRLKRMAS
+77 TPTLGRRLKRMAS

-136 LDDPNASEADR
+136 LSDPNASEADR

-233 MVPMALRSAGGAS
+233 MLPMALRSAGGAS

-314 AAAQVLLKTG
+314 TAAQALLKAG

-352 AELDVGEML
+352 AELDMGEML

-1196 NGTESELTQVERAF
+1196 NGTESELTQAERAF

-1451 VDSGTELLA
+1451 VDSGTELSA

-1569 TSGKPWNVKNTE
+1569 TGGKPWNVKNTE
-1581 MFNSYDLLAG
+1581 MFNSYDLLTG
-1591 KKGIEYLTAKDNKAN
+1591 KKGIEYLTAKDNKAD

-1632 NQLISEGKSEADA
+1632 NQLVSEGKSEADA
-1645 KTGADRWAT
+1645 RAGADRWAT
-1654 SIMASRMKGSR
+1654 SVMASRMKGSR

-1708 GKGAAQKY
+1708 GKGAAQKC

-1785 GGDDEDDEDDEDKNR
+1785 GGDDDDEDKNR

-1867 ELGSTLVPGGRQL
+1867 ELGSTLAPGGRQL

-1915 AFQALAFGNSG
+1915 AFQAVAFGNSG

-2098 ELPEYELKVKPLPR
+2098 ELSEYELKVKPLPR

>member
-1 MGALDNMLAGKRRE
+1 MGALDNMLAGKRQE

-49 EEYRPLK
+49 AEYRPLK
-56 TAEETVRTTTE
+56 TAEEAMRATAE

-72 GEKAD
+72 GGKAD
-77 TPTLGGRLKRMAS
+77 TPTLGRRLKRMAS

-136 LDDPNASEADR
+136 LSDPNASEADR

-233 MVPMALRSAGGAS
+233 MLPMALRSAGGAS

-314 AAAQVLLKTG
+314 TAAQALLKAG

-352 AELDVGEML
+352 AELDMGEML

-694 AAERAAAEEAG
+694 AAERAAAEE
-705 NTASPLDILQPEERR
+705 T
-720 VVNDAADALRRKL
+720 
-733 MQAMSIPNTAQN
+733 
-745 RTALREAANRIAE
+745 
-758 EWANTRSVPQTLVD
+758 
-772 SIFEKAWVDGVV
+772 
-784 VDDAFYNE
+784 
-792 YKPIKDHLRGQ
+792 
-803 KITLNEADRAN
+803 
-814 FADWA
+814 
-819 DFRKSTIGTLRIVN
+819 
-833 EGGLPVDIAYSELSD
+833 
-848 MAPELFP
+848 
-855 RDITHPADQL
+855 
-865 RRMAEVGSQIHRTE
+865 
-879 QTLER
+879 
-884 AFGENAADF
+884 
-893 YAEKKSEFE
+893 
-902 AEVDA
+902 
-907 AVRTW
+907 
-912 SELVAGAEEREA
+912 
-924 RRKHAEERRRI
+924 
-935 REEVERRAAE
+935 
-945 ERRTAREQR
+945 
-954 TDYRPLKTAE
+954 
-964 QMMAERAAAEE
+964 
-975 ASYRQAEQSAKGDE
+975 SYRQAEQTAKDDE

-1032 RSASLRGAEEA
+1032 RSAALRGAEEA
-1043 KRQTL
+1043 KRQTI
-1048 RARRKAEEQMGPTA
+1048 RARRKAEEQMSPTA
-1062 AEKAFAKGVAD
+1062 AEKTFAKGVAD
-1073 GTYRENDIPA
+1073 GTYQENDIPA

-1098 AESTFKGVGGVQ
+1098 AESTFKGIGGVQ
-1110 ERATEIREQNETL
+1110 ERATEIRARNETL
-1123 AREVF
+1123 AKEVF
-1128 EKAEKVYRPMNMLK
+1128 EKAEKSYRPMNMLK

-1196 NGTESELTQVERAF
+1196 NGAESELTQAERAF
-1210 VQQIMED
+1210 VQQITED

-1249 AREFGLDRKERE
+1249 AKEFGLDRKERE

-1369 GNFLHRKGSGTDYD
+1369 GNFLHRKGSSTDYD

-1451 VDSGTELLA
+1451 VDGGTELSA

-1473 LYDDASKITK
+1473 LYDDVSKITK

-1569 TSGKPWNVKNTE
+1569 TGGKPWNVKNTE
-1581 MFNSYDLLAG
+1581 MFNSYDLLTG

-1867 ELGSTLVPGGRQL
+1867 ELGSTLAPGGRQL

-1989 EQMIW
+1989 EQMIR

-2031 EADRDADDE
+2031 EADRDADGE

>member
-1 MGALDNMLAGKRRE
+1 MGALDNMLAGKRQE
-15 RTTTGALD
+15 RTTGALD
-23 RMIEASK
+23 RMIEASR

-49 EEYRPLK
+49 AEYRPLK

-72 GEKAD
+72 GGKAD
-77 TPTLGGRLKRMAS
+77 TPTFGGRLKRMAS
-90 GAGKQYVSGYANLA
+90 GAGKQYASSYANLA

-121 ELDNLEREIAVQKTL
+121 ELDNLEREIAVQKVL
-136 LDDPNASEADR
+136 LNDPDAGEADR
-147 ESAQSMIEGMEKK
+147 ESARSMIEGMEKK

-170 GGENEKTAAKLYKT
+170 GGENEKTAAKLYET
-184 ADDLAE
+184 ADRLAVG
-190 RGAQDVQEAKRG
+190 GARDVQEAKQG
-202 LGKVG
+202 LGKAG

-233 MVPMALRSAGGAS
+233 MLPMALRSAGGAS

-289 GIADDMVDQAVKS
+289 GIADDMVEQAVKS
-302 LAARLANTPAGR
+302 LAARLAKTPAGR
-314 AAAQVLLKTG
+314 AAAQALLKTG

-376 GGEIV
+376 GGEVV

-392 KTAEEMAA
+392 KTAEELAT

-413 KETTPKYIKTVEEMA
+413 TETAPKYLKTVEEMA
-428 AERNAAAEETAVTV
+428 AEKETAGKSNYNAWEADAIRREGKTFRNLVAGFDTSVSAFFDKWSGGRKNSQGEKLEKLYLGMLTDAQRKTVGDILGYPVSERNVIVTNDDVRHILREHGSPEAELRKGNLPLERWAIDALPEVVTQPDSITPGEVQVGGKNDGKRGVLLSKSMPDGKVVTV
-442 ESGPTALTERN
+442 QFDNKGRGTMEITTMYVKENSGDFTQTLNVEKASPQLTAEPESGPVSPA
-453 RENNTLAYT
+453 
-462 LATNVGSLES
+462 
-472 MQPVTKLRGT
+472 
-482 ELNDRTVKPDQ
+482 
-493 QIRNF
+493 
-498 FRTIGG
+498 IGNS
-504 KIFRSGFG
+504 I
-512 DVSLGEYG
+512 
-520 VGGVLNHRPLNR
+520 P
-532 AKMLSLAAVPDVIQS
+532 
-547 GRQISYTENWKERG
+547 
-561 YKSYIFA
+561 
-568 APVVVG
+568 
-574 KDTVYVAAVVD
+574 
-585 QRPDN
+585 
-590 KFYLSEMVDSNGN
+590 SNG
-603 YVRINESPSGSSKS
+603 
-617 GITDGA
+617 
-623 ENIDGAG
+623 ENVKRD
-630 VTARPEGLS
+630 ARR
-639 EGNAPSTSQNE
+639 
-650 VKPAFPFVNT
+650 
-660 TVPQDTAGVNAQDMQ
+660 
-675 GDAEYA
+675 AEYA
-681 QEGPRYLKTAEEM
+681 QEGPRYLKTAEEL
-694 AAERAAAEEAG
+694 AAERAAAEEAT
-705 NTASPLDILQPEERR
+705 NTTSPLDILQPEERR
-720 VVNDAADALRRKL
+720 AANDAADTLRRKL
-733 MQAMSIPNTAQN
+733 MQTMNIPNTAEN

-819 DFRKSTIGTLRIVN
+819 DFRKATIGTLRIVN

-884 AFGENAADF
+884 ALGENAADF

-907 AVRTW
+907 AVHTW

-989 IGEMLDDLRRQA
+989 IGEMLDDLRQRA
-1001 PQGPEKPST
+1001 PQGPEKPSA

-1032 RSASLRGAEEA
+1032 RSAALRGAEEA
-1043 KRQTL
+1043 KRQTI
-1048 RARRKAEEQMGPTA
+1048 RARRKAEEQMSPTA
-1062 AEKAFAKGVAD
+1062 AEKTFAKGVAD
-1073 GTYRENDIPA
+1073 GTYQENDIPA

-1098 AESTFKGVGGVQ
+1098 AESTFKGIGGVQ

-1123 AREVF
+1123 AKEVF
-1128 EKAEKVYRPMNMLK
+1128 EKAEKSYRPMNMLK

-1196 NGTESELTQVERAF
+1196 NGTESELTQAERAL

-1249 AREFGLDRKERE
+1249 AKEFGLDRKERE

-1369 GNFLHRKGSGTDYD
+1369 GNFLHRKGSSTDYD

-1451 VDSGTELLA
+1451 VDSGTKLSA

-1473 LYDDASKITK
+1473 LYDDASRITK

-1569 TSGKPWNVKNTE
+1569 TGGKPWNVKNTE
-1581 MFNSYDLLAG
+1581 MFNSYDLLTG
-1591 KKGIEYLTAKDNKAN
+1591 KKGIEYLTAKDNKAD

-1867 ELGSTLVPGGRQL
+1867 ELGSTLAPGGRQL

-1965 IRKMRGA
+1965 IRKMQGA

-1989 EQMIW
+1989 EQMIR

-2031 EADRDADDE
+2031 EADRDADGE

>member
-1 MGALDNMLAGKRRE
+1 MGALDNMLAGKRQE
-15 RTTTGALD
+15 KTTAGALD
-23 RMIEASK
+23 RMIEASR

-49 EEYRPLK
+49 AEYRPLK

-72 GEKAD
+72 GGKAD
-77 TPTLGGRLKRMAS
+77 TPTFGGRLKRMAS
-90 GAGKQYVSGYANLA
+90 GAGKQYASGYANLA

-121 ELDNLEREIAVQKTL
+121 ELDNLEREIAVQKVL
-136 LDDPNASEADR
+136 LNDPDAGEADR
-147 ESAQSMIEGMEKK
+147 ESARSMIEGMEKK

-170 GGENEKTAAKLYKT
+170 GGENEKTAAKLYET
-184 ADDLAE
+184 ADRLAVG
-190 RGAQDVQEAKRG
+190 GARDVQEAKQG
-202 LGKVG
+202 LGKAG

-233 MVPMALRSAGGAS
+233 MLPMALRSAGGAS

-302 LAARLANTPAGR
+302 LAARLAKTPAGR
-314 AAAQVLLKTG
+314 AAAQALLKTG

-344 KRMIYDPT
+344 KRMIYDPM
-352 AELDVGEML
+352 AELNVGEML

-392 KTAEEMAA
+392 KTAEELAA

-413 KETTPKYIKTVEEMA
+413 TETAPKYLKTVEEMA
-428 AERNAAAEETAVTV
+428 AEKETAGKSNYNAWEADAIRREGKTFRNLVAGFDTSVSAFFDKWSGGRKNSQGEKLEKLYLGMLTDAQRKTVGDILGYPVSERNVIVTNDDVRHILREHGSPEAELRKGNLPLERWAIDALPEVVTQPDSITPGEVQVGGKNDGKRGVLLSKSMPDGKVVTV
-442 ESGPTALTERN
+442 QFDNKGRGTMEITTMYVKENSGDFTQTLNVEKASPQLTAEPESGPVSPA
-453 RENNTLAYT
+453 
-462 LATNVGSLES
+462 
-472 MQPVTKLRGT
+472 
-482 ELNDRTVKPDQ
+482 
-493 QIRNF
+493 
-498 FRTIGG
+498 IGNS
-504 KIFRSGFG
+504 I
-512 DVSLGEYG
+512 
-520 VGGVLNHRPLNR
+520 P
-532 AKMLSLAAVPDVIQS
+532 
-547 GRQISYTENWKERG
+547 
-561 YKSYIFA
+561 
-568 APVVVG
+568 
-574 KDTVYVAAVVD
+574 
-585 QRPDN
+585 
-590 KFYLSEMVDSNGN
+590 SNG
-603 YVRINESPSGSSKS
+603 
-617 GITDGA
+617 
-623 ENIDGAG
+623 ENVKRD
-630 VTARPEGLS
+630 ARR
-639 EGNAPSTSQNE
+639 
-650 VKPAFPFVNT
+650 
-660 TVPQDTAGVNAQDMQ
+660 
-675 GDAEYA
+675 AEYA
-681 QEGPRYLKTAEEM
+681 QEGPRYLKTAEEL
-694 AAERAAAEEAG
+694 A
-705 NTASPLDILQPEERR
+705 
-720 VVNDAADALRRKL
+720 
-733 MQAMSIPNTAQN
+733 
-745 RTALREAANRIAE
+745 
-758 EWANTRSVPQTLVD
+758 
-772 SIFEKAWVDGVV
+772 
-784 VDDAFYNE
+784 
-792 YKPIKDHLRGQ
+792 
-803 KITLNEADRAN
+803 
-814 FADWA
+814 
-819 DFRKSTIGTLRIVN
+819 
-833 EGGLPVDIAYSELSD
+833 
-848 MAPELFP
+848 
-855 RDITHPADQL
+855 
-865 RRMAEVGSQIHRTE
+865 
-879 QTLER
+879 
-884 AFGENAADF
+884 
-893 YAEKKSEFE
+893 
-902 AEVDA
+902 
-907 AVRTW
+907 
-912 SELVAGAEEREA
+912 
-924 RRKHAEERRRI
+924 
-935 REEVERRAAE
+935 
-945 ERRTAREQR
+945 
-954 TDYRPLKTAE
+954 
-964 QMMAERAAAEE
+964 AERAAAEE
-975 ASYRQAEQSAKGDE
+975 ASYRQAEQSGEGDE
-989 IGEMLDDLRRQA
+989 IGEMLDDLRQRA

-1043 KRQTL
+1043 KRQVI

-1062 AEKAFAKGVAD
+1062 AEKTFAKGVAD
-1073 GTYRENDIPA
+1073 GTYRENDIPV
-1083 SMNREKV
+1083 SMDREKV

-1128 EKAEKVYRPMNMLK
+1128 EKAEKAYRPMNMLK

-1196 NGTESELTQVERAF
+1196 NGAESELTQAERAF
-1210 VQQIMED
+1210 VQQITED

-1249 AREFGLDRKERE
+1249 AKEFGLDRKERE

-1369 GNFLHRKGSGTDYD
+1369 GNFLHRKGSSTDYD

-1451 VDSGTELLA
+1451 VDGGTELSA

-1473 LYDDASKITK
+1473 LYDDVSKITK

-1569 TSGKPWNVKNTE
+1569 TGGKPWNVKNTE
-1581 MFNSYDLLAG
+1581 MFNSYDLLTG
-1591 KKGIEYLTAKDNKAN
+1591 KKGIEYLTAKDNKAD

-1750 YAARFI
+1750 YAARFV

-1785 GGDDEDDEDDEDKNR
+1785 GGDDEDDEDKNR

-1867 ELGSTLVPGGRQL
+1867 ELGSTLAPGGRQL

-1989 EQMIW
+1989 EQMIR

-2031 EADRDADDE
+2031 EADRDADGE

>member
-1 MGALDNMLAGKRRE
+1 MGALDNMLAGKRQE

-49 EEYRPLK
+49 AEYRPLK
-56 TAEETVRTTTE
+56 TAEEAVRATAE

-77 TPTLGGRLKRMAS
+77 TPTLGRRLKRMAS
-90 GAGKQYVSGYANLA
+90 GAGKQYVFGYANLA

-136 LDDPNASEADR
+136 LSDPNASEADR

-190 RGAQDVQEAKRG
+190 RGAQDVQEAKQG

-233 MVPMALRSAGGAS
+233 MLPMALRSAGGAS

-254 SHEQQTGYGMAAG
+254 SHEQQAGYGMAAG

-302 LAARLANTPAGR
+302 LAARLAKTPAGR
-314 AAAQVLLKTG
+314 AAAQALLKTG

-392 KTAEEMAA
+392 KTAEELAA

-413 KETTPKYIKTVEEMA
+413 TETTPKYLKTVEEMA

-650 VKPAFPFVNT
+650 VKPAFPFVDT

-681 QEGPRYLKTAEEM
+681 QKGPRYLKTAEEM
-694 AAERAAAEEAG
+694 AAERAAAEE
-705 NTASPLDILQPEERR
+705 T
-720 VVNDAADALRRKL
+720 
-733 MQAMSIPNTAQN
+733 
-745 RTALREAANRIAE
+745 
-758 EWANTRSVPQTLVD
+758 
-772 SIFEKAWVDGVV
+772 
-784 VDDAFYNE
+784 
-792 YKPIKDHLRGQ
+792 
-803 KITLNEADRAN
+803 
-814 FADWA
+814 
-819 DFRKSTIGTLRIVN
+819 
-833 EGGLPVDIAYSELSD
+833 
-848 MAPELFP
+848 
-855 RDITHPADQL
+855 
-865 RRMAEVGSQIHRTE
+865 
-879 QTLER
+879 
-884 AFGENAADF
+884 
-893 YAEKKSEFE
+893 
-902 AEVDA
+902 
-907 AVRTW
+907 
-912 SELVAGAEEREA
+912 
-924 RRKHAEERRRI
+924 
-935 REEVERRAAE
+935 
-945 ERRTAREQR
+945 
-954 TDYRPLKTAE
+954 
-964 QMMAERAAAEE
+964 
-975 ASYRQAEQSAKGDE
+975 SYRQTEQSAKDDE

-1001 PQGPEKPST
+1001 PKGPEKPST

-1032 RSASLRGAEEA
+1032 RSAALRGAEEA
-1043 KRQTL
+1043 KRQTI
-1048 RARRKAEEQMGPTA
+1048 RARRKAEEQMSPTA
-1062 AEKAFAKGVAD
+1062 AEKTFAKGVAD
-1073 GTYRENDIPA
+1073 GTYQENDIPA

-1098 AESTFKGVGGVQ
+1098 AESTFKGIGGVQ

-1123 AREVF
+1123 AKEVF
-1128 EKAEKVYRPMNMLK
+1128 EKAEKSYRPMNMLK

-1190 RTFKGR
+1190 RTFKGKD
-1196 NGTESELTQVERAF
+1196 GTESELTQAERAF

-1223 VASMELRGSIE
+1223 VASMEMRGSIE
-1234 SAAENIRGGAEAKDA
+1234 SAAENIRGGSEAKDA

-1310 HGFAPIGFIKGYAPH
+1310 HGFEPIGFIKGYAPH

-1369 GNFLHRKGSGTDYD
+1369 GNFLHRKGSSTDYD

-1451 VDSGTELLA
+1451 VDGGTELSA

-1632 NQLISEGKSEADA
+1632 NQLVSEGKSEADA
-1645 KTGADRWAT
+1645 RAGADRWAT

-1785 GGDDEDDEDDEDKNR
+1785 GGDDDDDEDRDR
-1800 TFDFDAAVSD
+1800 TFDLDAAVSD

-1989 EQMIW
+1989 EQMIR

-2031 EADRDADDE
+2031 EADCDADGE

>member
-1 MGALDNMLAGKRRE
+1 MGALDNMLAGKRQE
-15 RTTTGALD
+15 KTTAGALD
-23 RMIEASK
+23 RMIEASR

-49 EEYRPLK
+49 AEYRPLK

-72 GEKAD
+72 GGKAD
-77 TPTLGGRLKRMAS
+77 TPTFGGRLKRMAS
-90 GAGKQYVSGYANLA
+90 GAGKQYASGYANLA

-121 ELDNLEREIAVQKTL
+121 ELDNLEREIAVQKVL
-136 LDDPNASEADR
+136 LNDPDTGEADR
-147 ESAQSMIEGMEKK
+147 ESARSMIEGMEKK

-170 GGENEKTAAKLYKT
+170 GGENEKTAAKLYET
-184 ADDLAE
+184 ADRLAVG
-190 RGAQDVQEAKRG
+190 GARDVQEAKQG
-202 LGKVG
+202 LGKAG

-233 MVPMALRSAGGAS
+233 MLPMALRSAGGAS
-246 QEARQEGA
+246 QEARQEGT

-302 LAARLANTPAGR
+302 LAARLAKTPAGR
-314 AAAQVLLKTG
+314 AAAQALLKTG

-344 KRMIYDPT
+344 KRMIYDPM
-352 AELDVGEML
+352 AELNVGEML

-392 KTAEEMAA
+392 KTAEELAA

-413 KETTPKYIKTVEEMA
+413 TETAPKYLKTVEEMA
-428 AERNAAAEETAVTV
+428 AEKETAGKSNYNAWEADAIRREGKTFRNLVAGFDTSVSAFFDKWSGGRKNSQGEKLEKLYLGMLTDAQRKTVGDILGYPVSERNVIVTNDDVRHILREHGSPEAELRKGNLPLERWAIDALPEVVTQPDSITPGEVQVGGKNDGKRGVLLSKSMPDGKVVTV
-442 ESGPTALTERN
+442 QFDNKGRGTMEITTMYVKENSGDFTQTLNVEKASPQLTAEPESGPVSPA
-453 RENNTLAYT
+453 
-462 LATNVGSLES
+462 
-472 MQPVTKLRGT
+472 
-482 ELNDRTVKPDQ
+482 
-493 QIRNF
+493 
-498 FRTIGG
+498 IGNS
-504 KIFRSGFG
+504 I
-512 DVSLGEYG
+512 
-520 VGGVLNHRPLNR
+520 P
-532 AKMLSLAAVPDVIQS
+532 
-547 GRQISYTENWKERG
+547 
-561 YKSYIFA
+561 
-568 APVVVG
+568 
-574 KDTVYVAAVVD
+574 
-585 QRPDN
+585 
-590 KFYLSEMVDSNGN
+590 SNG
-603 YVRINESPSGSSKS
+603 
-617 GITDGA
+617 
-623 ENIDGAG
+623 ENVKRD
-630 VTARPEGLS
+630 ARR
-639 EGNAPSTSQNE
+639 
-650 VKPAFPFVNT
+650 
-660 TVPQDTAGVNAQDMQ
+660 
-675 GDAEYA
+675 AEYA
-681 QEGPRYLKTAEEM
+681 QEGPRYLKTAEEL
-694 AAERAAAEEAG
+694 A
-705 NTASPLDILQPEERR
+705 
-720 VVNDAADALRRKL
+720 
-733 MQAMSIPNTAQN
+733 
-745 RTALREAANRIAE
+745 
-758 EWANTRSVPQTLVD
+758 
-772 SIFEKAWVDGVV
+772 
-784 VDDAFYNE
+784 
-792 YKPIKDHLRGQ
+792 
-803 KITLNEADRAN
+803 
-814 FADWA
+814 
-819 DFRKSTIGTLRIVN
+819 
-833 EGGLPVDIAYSELSD
+833 
-848 MAPELFP
+848 
-855 RDITHPADQL
+855 
-865 RRMAEVGSQIHRTE
+865 
-879 QTLER
+879 
-884 AFGENAADF
+884 
-893 YAEKKSEFE
+893 
-902 AEVDA
+902 
-907 AVRTW
+907 
-912 SELVAGAEEREA
+912 
-924 RRKHAEERRRI
+924 
-935 REEVERRAAE
+935 
-945 ERRTAREQR
+945 
-954 TDYRPLKTAE
+954 
-964 QMMAERAAAEE
+964 AERAAAEE
-975 ASYRQAEQSAKGDE
+975 ASYRQAEQSGEGDE
-989 IGEMLDDLRRQA
+989 IGEMLDDLRQRA

-1043 KRQTL
+1043 KRQVI

-1073 GTYRENDIPA
+1073 GTYRENDIPV
-1083 SMNREKV
+1083 SMDREKV

-1128 EKAEKVYRPMNMLK
+1128 EKAEKAYRPMNMLK

-1190 RTFKGR
+1190 RTFKGG
-1196 NGTESELTQVERAF
+1196 NGAESELTQAERAF
-1210 VQQIMED
+1210 VQQITED

-1249 AREFGLDRKERE
+1249 AKEFGLDRKERE

-1369 GNFLHRKGSGTDYD
+1369 GNFLHRKGSSTDYD

-1451 VDSGTELLA
+1451 VDGGTELSA

-1473 LYDDASKITK
+1473 LYDDVSKITK

-1569 TSGKPWNVKNTE
+1569 TGGKPWNVKNTE
-1581 MFNSYDLLAG
+1581 MFNSYDLLTG
-1591 KKGIEYLTAKDNKAN
+1591 KKGIEYLTAKDNKAD

-1750 YAARFI
+1750 YAARFV

-1785 GGDDEDDEDDEDKNR
+1785 GGDDEDDEDKNR

-1867 ELGSTLVPGGRQL
+1867 ELGSTLAPGGRQL

-1989 EQMIW
+1989 EQMIR
-1994 LYGSISSEKEAENI
+1994 LYGSISNEKEAENI

-2022 GLKTKAGAM
+2022 GLKTRAGAM
-2031 EADRDADDE
+2031 EADRDADGE

>member
-49 EEYRPLK
+49 AEYRPLK
-56 TAEETVRTTTE
+56 TAEEAMRATAE

-72 GEKAD
+72 GGKAD
-77 TPTLGGRLKRMAS
+77 TPTFGGRLKRMAS

-121 ELDNLEREIAVQKTL
+121 ELDDLEREIAVQKTL
-136 LDDPNASEADR
+136 LSDPNASEADR

-184 ADDLAE
+184 ADNLAE

-233 MVPMALRSAGGAS
+233 MLPMALRSAGGAS

-302 LAARLANTPAGR
+302 LAARLAKTPMGR
-314 AAAQVLLKTG
+314 AAAQALLKTG

-381 GARGEYEKYRL
+381 GARGEYEKHRL
-392 KTAEEMAA
+392 KTAEELAA

-413 KETTPKYIKTVEEMA
+413 TETTPKYLKTVEEMA

-504 KIFRSGFG
+504 KIFRSGLG

-650 VKPAFPFVNT
+650 VKPAFPFVDT

-681 QEGPRYLKTAEEM
+681 QKGPRYLKTAEEM
-694 AAERAAAEEAG
+694 AAERAAAEE
-705 NTASPLDILQPEERR
+705 T
-720 VVNDAADALRRKL
+720 
-733 MQAMSIPNTAQN
+733 
-745 RTALREAANRIAE
+745 
-758 EWANTRSVPQTLVD
+758 
-772 SIFEKAWVDGVV
+772 
-784 VDDAFYNE
+784 
-792 YKPIKDHLRGQ
+792 
-803 KITLNEADRAN
+803 
-814 FADWA
+814 
-819 DFRKSTIGTLRIVN
+819 
-833 EGGLPVDIAYSELSD
+833 
-848 MAPELFP
+848 
-855 RDITHPADQL
+855 
-865 RRMAEVGSQIHRTE
+865 
-879 QTLER
+879 
-884 AFGENAADF
+884 
-893 YAEKKSEFE
+893 
-902 AEVDA
+902 
-907 AVRTW
+907 
-912 SELVAGAEEREA
+912 
-924 RRKHAEERRRI
+924 
-935 REEVERRAAE
+935 
-945 ERRTAREQR
+945 
-954 TDYRPLKTAE
+954 
-964 QMMAERAAAEE
+964 
-975 ASYRQAEQSAKGDE
+975 SYRQTEQSAKDDE

-1032 RSASLRGAEEA
+1032 RSAALRGAEEA
-1043 KRQTL
+1043 KRQTI
-1048 RARRKAEEQMGPTA
+1048 RARRKAEEQMSPTA
-1062 AEKAFAKGVAD
+1062 AEKTFAKGVAD
-1073 GTYRENDIPA
+1073 GTYQENDIPA

-1098 AESTFKGVGGVQ
+1098 AESTFKGIGGVQ

-1123 AREVF
+1123 AKEVF
-1128 EKAEKVYRPMNMLK
+1128 EKAEKSYRPMNMLK

-1196 NGTESELTQVERAF
+1196 NGTESELTQAERAF

-1276 ASGEWDSVKIENAV
+1276 ASDEWDSVKIENAV

-1325 MQKAETQNKLSS
+1325 LQKAETQNKLSS

-1369 GNFLHRKGSGTDYD
+1369 GNFLHRKGSSTDYD

-1436 VDNATKRAALEDAGV
+1436 VDNATKRAALENAGV
-1451 VDSGTELLA
+1451 VDGGTELSA

-1473 LYDDASKITK
+1473 LYDDASRITK

-1569 TSGKPWNVKNTE
+1569 TGGKPWNVKNTE
-1581 MFNSYDLLAG
+1581 MFNSYDLLTG
-1591 KKGIEYLTAKDNKAN
+1591 KKGIEYLTAKDNKAD

-1645 KTGADRWAT
+1645 RAGADRWAT
-1654 SIMASRMKGSR
+1654 SVMASRMKGSR

-1785 GGDDEDDEDDEDKNR
+1785 GGDDEDDEDKNR
-1800 TFDFDAAVSD
+1800 TFDLDAAVSD

-1989 EQMIW
+1989 EQMIR

-2031 EADRDADDE
+2031 EADRDADGE

>member
-49 EEYRPLK
+49 AEYRPLK
-56 TAEETVRTTTE
+56 TAEEAVRTTTE

-147 ESAQSMIEGMEKK
+147 ESARSMIEGMEKK

-170 GGENEKTAAKLYKT
+170 GGENEKTAEKLYET

-274 GLSNAAKPLAKVFGK
+274 GLSNAAKPLARAFGK

-314 AAAQVLLKTG
+314 TAAQALLKAG

-344 KRMIYDPT
+344 KRIIYDPT

-392 KTAEEMAA
+392 KTAEELAA

-413 KETTPKYIKTVEEMA
+413 TETTPKYLKTVEEMA
-428 AERNAAAEETAVTV
+428 AERNVAAEETAVTV

-650 VKPAFPFVNT
+650 VKPAFPFVDT

-833 EGGLPVDIAYSELSD
+833 EGGLPVDIS
-848 MAPELFP
+848 LF
-855 RDITHPADQL
+855 
-865 RRMAEVGSQIHRTE
+865 RTE
-879 QTLER
+879 R
-884 AFGENAADF
+884 
-893 YAEKKSEFE
+893 Y
-902 AEVDA
+902 
-907 AVRTW
+907 
-912 SELVAGAEEREA
+912 GA
-924 RRKHAEERRRI
+924 
-935 REEVERRAAE
+935 
-945 ERRTAREQR
+945 
-954 TDYRPLKTAE
+954 
-964 QMMAERAAAEE
+964 
-975 ASYRQAEQSAKGDE
+975 
-989 IGEMLDDLRRQA
+989 
-1001 PQGPEKPST
+1001 
-1010 VRGTGAM
+1010 
-1017 DTLDIRIEGDQGDYG
+1017 
-1032 RSASLRGAEEA
+1032 
-1043 KRQTL
+1043 
-1048 RARRKAEEQMGPTA
+1048 
-1062 AEKAFAKGVAD
+1062 
-1073 GTYRENDIPA
+1073 
-1083 SMNREKV
+1083 
-1090 LALADYYY
+1090 
-1098 AESTFKGVGGVQ
+1098 
-1110 ERATEIREQNETL
+1110 
-1123 AREVF
+1123 
-1128 EKAEKVYRPMNMLK
+1128 
-1142 MNLNTPE
+1142 
-1149 RVMRRSFG
+1149 
-1157 ETIGEEINSTYFY
+1157 
-1170 PTQKNEAEKV
+1170 
-1180 RWINRMLDEV
+1180 
-1190 RTFKGR
+1190 
-1196 NGTESELTQVERAF
+1196 
-1210 VQQIMED
+1210 
-1217 RAVGET
+1217 RAV
-1223 VASMELRGSIE
+1223 
-1234 SAAENIRGGAEAKDA
+1234 
-1249 AREFGLDRKERE
+1249 
-1261 LAERLARWRTNEELL
+1261 
-1276 ASGEWDSVKIENAV
+1276 
-1290 EKFSKQY
+1290 
-1297 DLFYDAINDFLTA
+1297 
-1310 HGFAPIGFIKGYAPH
+1310 
-1325 MQKAETQNKLSS
+1325 
-1337 ALKAMGVNIDV
+1337 
-1348 TELPTS
+1348 
-1354 ISGRTADYKPGKRWV
+1354 
-1369 GNFLHRKGSGTDYD
+1369 
-1383 ISAGYESYVGKIA
+1383 
-1396 DVFYHTDD
+1396 
-1404 IARLRGLER
+1404 
-1413 YLRKTYAPEEISN
+1413 
-1426 AIDHAQSLRN
+1426 
-1436 VDNATKRAALEDAGV
+1436 
-1451 VDSGTELLA
+1451 
-1460 VKMSEELE
+1460 
-1468 KYIGS
+1468 
-1473 LYDDASKITK
+1473 
-1483 YGEFVKYIDNYANL
+1483 
-1497 LAGKQSMADRGLEY
+1497 
-1511 IAGRTSLNAGNKLVS
+1511 
-1526 MFARAQVAGNL
+1526 
-1537 SSVLNQSSQ
+1537 
-1546 LKDIAAEIPAKHITK
+1546 PA
-1561 AIGDICRG
+1561 
-1569 TSGKPWNVKNTE
+1569 
-1581 MFNSYDLLAG
+1581 
-1591 KKGIEYLTAKDNKAN
+1591 
-1606 AFVTGLF
+1606 
-1613 KPADIADS
+1613 
-1621 LVSALAVQSRY
+1621 
-1632 NQLISEGKSEADA
+1632 
-1645 KTGADRWAT
+1645 
-1654 SIMASRMKGSR
+1654 
-1665 PMIFESKNVVTQ
+1665 
-1677 MISMFQ
+1677 
-1683 VEAANSWAHL
+1683 
-1693 TQDLPAKVKSIETQY
+1693 
-1708 GKGAAQKY
+1708 
-1716 VAVTATKGLLSAF
+1716 
-1729 LMNRIAEAA
+1729 
-1738 YGGTPASFDLLG
+1738 
-1750 YAARFI
+1750 
-1756 SSGMGI
+1756 
-1762 TVNEGLKR
+1762 
-1770 IFEDMAETVFGENIF
+1770 
-1785 GGDDEDDEDDEDKNR
+1785 
-1800 TFDFDAAVSD
+1800 
-1810 AAYDISND
+1810 
-1818 IPFVRGVSG
+1818 
-1827 ALGLG
+1827 
-1832 DQTLPLA
+1832 
-1839 NVAEAVGGVKNAL
+1839 
-1852 TAEDRSAGQIADAAL
+1852 
-1867 ELGSTLVPGGRQL
+1867 
-1880 QKTYQ
+1880 
-1885 GAKTMLQGG
+1885 
-1894 RTYGYGDKKRLQY
+1894 
-1907 TVEQTPLK
+1907 
-1915 AFQALAFGNSG
+1915 
-1926 LSETR
+1926 
-1931 DFYAGDAKGL
+1931 
-1941 SVRQTQAVEELHSI
+1941 
-1955 GVDRTEAYGI
+1955 
-1965 IRKMRGA
+1965 
-1972 EKQADKARIVA
+1972 
-1983 ASDLTD
+1983 
-1989 EQMIW
+1989 
-1994 LYGSISSEKEAENI
+1994 
-2008 AAAYSADISPAVYI
+2008 
-2022 GLKTKAGAM
+2022 
-2031 EADRDADDE
+2031 
-2040 VINGSKREKV
+2040 
-2050 LKLIDSME
+2050 
-2058 LSDYQKDVLYLTE
+2058 
-2071 GYSEKTIDDAPWNQ
+2071 
-2085 SEYEKYRLKLPKY
+2085 
-2098 ELPEYELKVKPLPR
+2098 
-2112 P
+2112 

>member
-1 MGALDNMLAGKRRE
+1 MGALDNMLAGKRQE

-49 EEYRPLK
+49 AEYRPLK
-56 TAEETVRTTTE
+56 TAEEAVRATTE
-67 DTSRS
+67 DTSGS
-72 GEKAD
+72 GGKAD
-77 TPTLGGRLKRMAS
+77 TPTFGGRLKRMAS
-90 GAGKQYVSGYANLA
+90 GAGKQYASSYANLA

-110 TTKRMRSEAAE
+110 TTKRMRPEAAE

-136 LDDPNASEADR
+136 LSDPDASEADR
-147 ESAQSMIEGMEKK
+147 ESARSMIEGMEKK

-289 GIADDMVDQAVKS
+289 GIADDMVEQAVKS

-314 AAAQVLLKTG
+314 TAAQVLLKTG

-334 MAEDAFDVAA
+334 MAEDVFDVAA

-392 KTAEEMAA
+392 KTAEELAA

-413 KETTPKYIKTVEEMA
+413 TETAPKYLKTVEEMA
-428 AERNAAAEETAVTV
+428 AEKETAGKSNYNAWEADAIRHEGKTFRNLVAGFDTSVSAFFDKWSGGRKNSQGEKLEKLYLGMLTDAQRKTVGDILGYPVSERNVIVTNDDVRHILREHGSPEAELRKGNLPLERWAIDALPEVVTQPDSITPGEVQVGGKNDGKRGVLLSKSMPDGKVVTV
-442 ESGPTALTERN
+442 QFDNKGRGTMEITTMYVKENSGDFTQTLNVEKASPQLTAEPESGPVSPA
-453 RENNTLAYT
+453 
-462 LATNVGSLES
+462 
-472 MQPVTKLRGT
+472 
-482 ELNDRTVKPDQ
+482 
-493 QIRNF
+493 
-498 FRTIGG
+498 IGNS
-504 KIFRSGFG
+504 I
-512 DVSLGEYG
+512 
-520 VGGVLNHRPLNR
+520 P
-532 AKMLSLAAVPDVIQS
+532 
-547 GRQISYTENWKERG
+547 
-561 YKSYIFA
+561 
-568 APVVVG
+568 
-574 KDTVYVAAVVD
+574 
-585 QRPDN
+585 
-590 KFYLSEMVDSNGN
+590 SNG
-603 YVRINESPSGSSKS
+603 
-617 GITDGA
+617 
-623 ENIDGAG
+623 ENVKRD
-630 VTARPEGLS
+630 ARR
-639 EGNAPSTSQNE
+639 
-650 VKPAFPFVNT
+650 
-660 TVPQDTAGVNAQDMQ
+660 
-675 GDAEYA
+675 AEYA
-681 QEGPRYLKTAEEM
+681 QKGPRYLKTAEEM
-694 AAERAAAEEAG
+694 AAERAAAEETG

-975 ASYRQAEQSAKGDE
+975 ASYRQAEQSAKSDE
-989 IGEMLDDLRRQA
+989 IGEMLDDLRQRA

-1032 RSASLRGAEEA
+1032 RSAALRGAEEA
-1043 KRQTL
+1043 KRQTI
-1048 RARRKAEEQMGPTA
+1048 RARRKAEEQMSPTA
-1062 AEKAFAKGVAD
+1062 AEKTFAKGVAD
-1073 GTYRENDIPA
+1073 GTYQENDIPA

-1098 AESTFKGVGGVQ
+1098 AESTFKGIGGVQ

-1123 AREVF
+1123 AKEVF

-1190 RTFKGR
+1190 RTFKGKD
-1196 NGTESELTQVERAF
+1196 GTESELTQAERAF

-1276 ASGEWDSVKIENAV
+1276 ASGEWDSVKIENAM

-1369 GNFLHRKGSGTDYD
+1369 GNFLHRKGSSTDYD

-1451 VDSGTELLA
+1451 VDGGTELSA

-1473 LYDDASKITK
+1473 LYDDVSRITK

-1569 TSGKPWNVKNTE
+1569 TGGKPWNVKNTE
-1581 MFNSYDLLAG
+1581 MFNSYDLLTG

-1750 YAARFI
+1750 YAARFL

-1785 GGDDEDDEDDEDKNR
+1785 GGDDDDDEDKNQ
-1800 TFDFDAAVSD
+1800 TFDLDAAVSD

-1867 ELGSTLVPGGRQL
+1867 ELGSTLAPGGRQL

-1915 AFQALAFGNSG
+1915 AFQAVAFGNSG

-1989 EQMIW
+1989 EQMIR

-2031 EADRDADDE
+2031 EADRDADGE

>member
-1 MGALDNMLAGKRRE
+1 MGALDNMLAGKRQE
-15 RTTTGALD
+15 KTTAGALD
-23 RMIEASK
+23 RMIEASR

-49 EEYRPLK
+49 AEYRPLK

-72 GEKAD
+72 GGKAD
-77 TPTLGGRLKRMAS
+77 TPTFGGRLKRMAS
-90 GAGKQYVSGYANLA
+90 GAGKQYASGYANLA

-121 ELDNLEREIAVQKTL
+121 ELDNLEREIAVQKVL
-136 LDDPNASEADR
+136 LNDPDAGEADR
-147 ESAQSMIEGMEKK
+147 ESARSMIEGMEKK

-170 GGENEKTAAKLYKT
+170 GGENEKTAAKLYET
-184 ADDLAE
+184 ADRLAVG
-190 RGAQDVQEAKRG
+190 GARDVQEAKQG
-202 LGKVG
+202 LGKAG

-233 MVPMALRSAGGAS
+233 MLPMALRSAGGAS

-302 LAARLANTPAGR
+302 LAARLAKTPAGR
-314 AAAQVLLKTG
+314 AAAQALLKTG

-344 KRMIYDPT
+344 KRMIYDPM
-352 AELDVGEML
+352 AELNVGEML

-392 KTAEEMAA
+392 KTAEELAA

-413 KETTPKYIKTVEEMA
+413 TETAPKYLKTVEEMA
-428 AERNAAAEETAVTV
+428 AEKETAGKSNYNAWEADAIRREGKTFRNLVAGFDTSVSAFFDKWSGGRKNSQGEKLEKLYLGMLTDAQRKTVGDILGYPVSERNVIVTNDDVRHILREHGSPEAELRKGNLPLERWAIDALPEVVTQPDSITPGEVQVGGKNDGKRGVLLSKSMPDGKVVTV
-442 ESGPTALTERN
+442 QFDNKGRGTMEITTMYVKENSGDFTQTLNVEKASPQLTAEPESGPVSPA
-453 RENNTLAYT
+453 
-462 LATNVGSLES
+462 
-472 MQPVTKLRGT
+472 
-482 ELNDRTVKPDQ
+482 
-493 QIRNF
+493 
-498 FRTIGG
+498 IGNS
-504 KIFRSGFG
+504 I
-512 DVSLGEYG
+512 
-520 VGGVLNHRPLNR
+520 P
-532 AKMLSLAAVPDVIQS
+532 
-547 GRQISYTENWKERG
+547 
-561 YKSYIFA
+561 
-568 APVVVG
+568 
-574 KDTVYVAAVVD
+574 
-585 QRPDN
+585 
-590 KFYLSEMVDSNGN
+590 SNG
-603 YVRINESPSGSSKS
+603 
-617 GITDGA
+617 
-623 ENIDGAG
+623 ENVKRD
-630 VTARPEGLS
+630 ARR
-639 EGNAPSTSQNE
+639 
-650 VKPAFPFVNT
+650 
-660 TVPQDTAGVNAQDMQ
+660 
-675 GDAEYA
+675 AEYA
-681 QEGPRYLKTAEEM
+681 QEGPRYLKTAEEL
-694 AAERAAAEEAG
+694 A
-705 NTASPLDILQPEERR
+705 
-720 VVNDAADALRRKL
+720 
-733 MQAMSIPNTAQN
+733 
-745 RTALREAANRIAE
+745 
-758 EWANTRSVPQTLVD
+758 
-772 SIFEKAWVDGVV
+772 
-784 VDDAFYNE
+784 
-792 YKPIKDHLRGQ
+792 
-803 KITLNEADRAN
+803 
-814 FADWA
+814 
-819 DFRKSTIGTLRIVN
+819 
-833 EGGLPVDIAYSELSD
+833 
-848 MAPELFP
+848 
-855 RDITHPADQL
+855 
-865 RRMAEVGSQIHRTE
+865 
-879 QTLER
+879 
-884 AFGENAADF
+884 
-893 YAEKKSEFE
+893 
-902 AEVDA
+902 
-907 AVRTW
+907 
-912 SELVAGAEEREA
+912 
-924 RRKHAEERRRI
+924 
-935 REEVERRAAE
+935 
-945 ERRTAREQR
+945 
-954 TDYRPLKTAE
+954 
-964 QMMAERAAAEE
+964 AERAAAEE
-975 ASYRQAEQSAKGDE
+975 ASYRQAEQSSEGDE
-989 IGEMLDDLRRQA
+989 IGEMLDDLRQRA

-1043 KRQTL
+1043 KRQVI

-1062 AEKAFAKGVAD
+1062 AEKTFAKGVAD
-1073 GTYRENDIPA
+1073 GTYRENDIPV
-1083 SMNREKV
+1083 SMDREKV

-1128 EKAEKVYRPMNMLK
+1128 EKAEKAYRPMNMLK

-1196 NGTESELTQVERAF
+1196 NGAESELTQAERAF
-1210 VQQIMED
+1210 VQQITED

-1249 AREFGLDRKERE
+1249 AKEFGLDRKERE

-1369 GNFLHRKGSGTDYD
+1369 GNFLHRKGSSTDYD

-1451 VDSGTELLA
+1451 VDGGTELSA

-1473 LYDDASKITK
+1473 LYDDVSKITK

-1569 TSGKPWNVKNTE
+1569 TGGKPWNVKNTE
-1581 MFNSYDLLAG
+1581 MFNSYDLLTG
-1591 KKGIEYLTAKDNKAN
+1591 KKGIEYLTAKDNKAD

-1750 YAARFI
+1750 YAARFV

-1785 GGDDEDDEDDEDKNR
+1785 GGDDEDDEDKNR

-1867 ELGSTLVPGGRQL
+1867 ELGSTLAPGGRQL

-1989 EQMIW
+1989 EQMIR

-2031 EADRDADDE
+2031 EADRDADGE

>member
-1 MGALDNMLAGKRRE
+1 MGALDNMLAGKRQE

-49 EEYRPLK
+49 AEYRPLK
-56 TAEETVRTTTE
+56 TAEEAMRATAE

-72 GEKAD
+72 GGKAD
-77 TPTLGGRLKRMAS
+77 TPTLGRRLKRMAS

-136 LDDPNASEADR
+136 LSDPNASEADR

-233 MVPMALRSAGGAS
+233 MLPMALRSAGGAS

-314 AAAQVLLKTG
+314 TAAQALLKAG

-352 AELDVGEML
+352 AELDMGEML

-694 AAERAAAEEAG
+694 AAERAAAEE
-705 NTASPLDILQPEERR
+705 T
-720 VVNDAADALRRKL
+720 
-733 MQAMSIPNTAQN
+733 
-745 RTALREAANRIAE
+745 
-758 EWANTRSVPQTLVD
+758 
-772 SIFEKAWVDGVV
+772 
-784 VDDAFYNE
+784 
-792 YKPIKDHLRGQ
+792 
-803 KITLNEADRAN
+803 
-814 FADWA
+814 
-819 DFRKSTIGTLRIVN
+819 
-833 EGGLPVDIAYSELSD
+833 
-848 MAPELFP
+848 
-855 RDITHPADQL
+855 
-865 RRMAEVGSQIHRTE
+865 
-879 QTLER
+879 
-884 AFGENAADF
+884 
-893 YAEKKSEFE
+893 
-902 AEVDA
+902 
-907 AVRTW
+907 
-912 SELVAGAEEREA
+912 
-924 RRKHAEERRRI
+924 
-935 REEVERRAAE
+935 
-945 ERRTAREQR
+945 
-954 TDYRPLKTAE
+954 
-964 QMMAERAAAEE
+964 
-975 ASYRQAEQSAKGDE
+975 SYRQAEQTAKDDE

-1032 RSASLRGAEEA
+1032 RSAALRGAEEA
-1043 KRQTL
+1043 KRQTI
-1048 RARRKAEEQMGPTA
+1048 RARRKAEEQMSPTA
-1062 AEKAFAKGVAD
+1062 AEKTFAKGVAD
-1073 GTYRENDIPA
+1073 GTYQENDIPA

-1098 AESTFKGVGGVQ
+1098 AESTFKGIGGVQ
-1110 ERATEIREQNETL
+1110 ERATEIRARNETL
-1123 AREVF
+1123 AKEVF
-1128 EKAEKVYRPMNMLK
+1128 EKAEKSYRPMNMLK

-1196 NGTESELTQVERAF
+1196 NGTESELTQAERAF

-1249 AREFGLDRKERE
+1249 AKEFGLDRKERE

-1369 GNFLHRKGSGTDYD
+1369 GNFLHRKGSSTDYD

-1451 VDSGTELLA
+1451 VDGGTELSA

-1569 TSGKPWNVKNTE
+1569 TGGKPWNVKNTE
-1581 MFNSYDLLAG
+1581 MFNSYDLLTG

-1867 ELGSTLVPGGRQL
+1867 ELGSTLAPGGRQL

-1989 EQMIW
+1989 EQMIR

-2022 GLKTKAGAM
+2022 GLKTKAGVM
-2031 EADRDADDE
+2031 EADRDADGE

>member
-1 MGALDNMLAGKRRE
+1 MGALDNMLAGKRQE

-49 EEYRPLK
+49 AEYRPLK
-56 TAEETVRTTTE
+56 TAEEAVRATAE

-77 TPTLGGRLKRMAS
+77 TPTLGRRLKRMAS
-90 GAGKQYVSGYANLA
+90 GAGKQYVFGYANLA

-136 LDDPNASEADR
+136 LSDPNASEADR

-233 MVPMALRSAGGAS
+233 MLPMALRSAGGAS

-254 SHEQQTGYGMAAG
+254 SHEQQAGYGMAAG

-302 LAARLANTPAGR
+302 LAARLAKTPAGR
-314 AAAQVLLKTG
+314 AAAQALLKTG

-352 AELDVGEML
+352 EELDVGEML

-392 KTAEEMAA
+392 KTAEELAA

-413 KETTPKYIKTVEEMA
+413 TETTPKYLKTVEEMA

-442 ESGPTALTERN
+442 ESGPIALTERN

-650 VKPAFPFVNT
+650 VKPAFPFVDT

-681 QEGPRYLKTAEEM
+681 QKGPRYLKTAEEM
-694 AAERAAAEEAG
+694 AAERAAAEE
-705 NTASPLDILQPEERR
+705 T
-720 VVNDAADALRRKL
+720 
-733 MQAMSIPNTAQN
+733 
-745 RTALREAANRIAE
+745 
-758 EWANTRSVPQTLVD
+758 
-772 SIFEKAWVDGVV
+772 
-784 VDDAFYNE
+784 
-792 YKPIKDHLRGQ
+792 
-803 KITLNEADRAN
+803 
-814 FADWA
+814 
-819 DFRKSTIGTLRIVN
+819 
-833 EGGLPVDIAYSELSD
+833 
-848 MAPELFP
+848 
-855 RDITHPADQL
+855 
-865 RRMAEVGSQIHRTE
+865 
-879 QTLER
+879 
-884 AFGENAADF
+884 
-893 YAEKKSEFE
+893 
-902 AEVDA
+902 
-907 AVRTW
+907 
-912 SELVAGAEEREA
+912 
-924 RRKHAEERRRI
+924 
-935 REEVERRAAE
+935 
-945 ERRTAREQR
+945 
-954 TDYRPLKTAE
+954 
-964 QMMAERAAAEE
+964 
-975 ASYRQAEQSAKGDE
+975 SYRQTEQSAKDDE

-1001 PQGPEKPST
+1001 PKGPEKPST

-1032 RSASLRGAEEA
+1032 RSAALRGAEEA
-1043 KRQTL
+1043 KRQTI
-1048 RARRKAEEQMGPTA
+1048 RARRKAEEQMSPTA
-1062 AEKAFAKGVAD
+1062 AEKTFAKGVAD
-1073 GTYRENDIPA
+1073 GTYQENDIPA

-1098 AESTFKGVGGVQ
+1098 AESTFKGIGGVQ

-1123 AREVF
+1123 AKEVF
-1128 EKAEKVYRPMNMLK
+1128 EKAEKSYRPMNMLK

-1190 RTFKGR
+1190 RTFKGKD
-1196 NGTESELTQVERAF
+1196 GTESELTQAERAF

-1223 VASMELRGSIE
+1223 VASMEMRGSIE
-1234 SAAENIRGGAEAKDA
+1234 SAAENIRGGSEAKDA

-1310 HGFAPIGFIKGYAPH
+1310 HGFEPIGFIKGYAPH

-1369 GNFLHRKGSGTDYD
+1369 GNFLHRKGSSTDYD

-1451 VDSGTELLA
+1451 VDGGTELSA

-1581 MFNSYDLLAG
+1581 RFNSYDLLAG

-1632 NQLISEGKSEADA
+1632 NQLVSEGKSEADA
-1645 KTGADRWAT
+1645 RAGADRWAT

-1785 GGDDEDDEDDEDKNR
+1785 GGDDDDDEDRDR
-1800 TFDFDAAVSD
+1800 TFDLDAAVSD

-1989 EQMIW
+1989 EQMIR

-2031 EADRDADDE
+2031 EADCDADGE

>member
-1 MGALDNMLAGKRRE
+1 MGALDNMLAGKRQE

-49 EEYRPLK
+49 AEYRPLK
-56 TAEETVRTTTE
+56 TAEEAMRATAE

-72 GEKAD
+72 GGKAD
-77 TPTLGGRLKRMAS
+77 TPTLGRRLKRMAS

-136 LDDPNASEADR
+136 LSDPNASEADR

-233 MVPMALRSAGGAS
+233 MLPMALRSAGGAS

-314 AAAQVLLKTG
+314 TAAQALLKAG

-352 AELDVGEML
+352 AELDMGEML

-1196 NGTESELTQVERAF
+1196 NGTESELTQAERAF

-1310 HGFAPIGFIKGYAPH
+1310 HGFAPISFIKGYAPH

-1451 VDSGTELLA
+1451 VDSGTELSA

-1569 TSGKPWNVKNTE
+1569 TGGKPWNVKNTE
-1581 MFNSYDLLAG
+1581 MFNSYDLLTG
-1591 KKGIEYLTAKDNKAN
+1591 KKGIEYLTAKDNKAD

-1632 NQLISEGKSEADA
+1632 NQLVSEGKSEADA
-1645 KTGADRWAT
+1645 RAGADRWAT
-1654 SIMASRMKGSR
+1654 SVMASRMKGSR

-1785 GGDDEDDEDDEDKNR
+1785 GGDDDDEDKNR

-1867 ELGSTLVPGGRQL
+1867 ELGSTLAPGGRQL

-1915 AFQALAFGNSG
+1915 AFQAVAFGNSG

>member
-136 LDDPNASEADR
+136 LSDPNASEADR
-147 ESAQSMIEGMEKK
+147 ESARSMIEGMEKK

-170 GGENEKTAAKLYKT
+170 GGENEKTAAKLYET
-184 ADDLAE
+184 ADRLAVG
-190 RGAQDVQEAKRG
+190 GARDVQEAKQG
-202 LGKVG
+202 LGKAG

-233 MVPMALRSAGGAS
+233 MLPMALRSAGGAS

-302 LAARLANTPAGR
+302 LAARLAKTPAGR
-314 AAAQVLLKTG
+314 AAAQALLKTG

-344 KRMIYDPT
+344 KRMIYDPM
-352 AELDVGEML
+352 AELNVGEML

-392 KTAEEMAA
+392 KTAKELAA

-413 KETTPKYIKTVEEMA
+413 TETAPKYLKTVEEMA
-428 AERNAAAEETAVTV
+428 AEKETAGKSNYNAWEADAIRREGKTFRNLVAGFDTSVSAFFDKWSGGRKNSQGEKLEKLYLGMLTDAQRKTVGDILGYPVSERNVIVTNDDVRHILREHGSPEAELRKGNLPLERWAIDALPEVVTQPDSITPGEVQVGGKNDGKRGVLLSKSMPDGKVVTV
-442 ESGPTALTERN
+442 QFDNKGRGTMEITTMYVKENSGDFTQTLNVEKASPQLTAEPESGPVSPA
-453 RENNTLAYT
+453 
-462 LATNVGSLES
+462 
-472 MQPVTKLRGT
+472 
-482 ELNDRTVKPDQ
+482 
-493 QIRNF
+493 
-498 FRTIGG
+498 IGNS
-504 KIFRSGFG
+504 I
-512 DVSLGEYG
+512 
-520 VGGVLNHRPLNR
+520 P
-532 AKMLSLAAVPDVIQS
+532 
-547 GRQISYTENWKERG
+547 
-561 YKSYIFA
+561 
-568 APVVVG
+568 
-574 KDTVYVAAVVD
+574 
-585 QRPDN
+585 
-590 KFYLSEMVDSNGN
+590 SNG
-603 YVRINESPSGSSKS
+603 
-617 GITDGA
+617 
-623 ENIDGAG
+623 ENVKRD
-630 VTARPEGLS
+630 ARR
-639 EGNAPSTSQNE
+639 
-650 VKPAFPFVNT
+650 
-660 TVPQDTAGVNAQDMQ
+660 
-675 GDAEYA
+675 AEYA
-681 QEGPRYLKTAEEM
+681 QEGPRYLKTAEEL
-694 AAERAAAEEAG
+694 A
-705 NTASPLDILQPEERR
+705 
-720 VVNDAADALRRKL
+720 
-733 MQAMSIPNTAQN
+733 
-745 RTALREAANRIAE
+745 
-758 EWANTRSVPQTLVD
+758 
-772 SIFEKAWVDGVV
+772 
-784 VDDAFYNE
+784 
-792 YKPIKDHLRGQ
+792 
-803 KITLNEADRAN
+803 
-814 FADWA
+814 
-819 DFRKSTIGTLRIVN
+819 
-833 EGGLPVDIAYSELSD
+833 
-848 MAPELFP
+848 
-855 RDITHPADQL
+855 
-865 RRMAEVGSQIHRTE
+865 
-879 QTLER
+879 
-884 AFGENAADF
+884 
-893 YAEKKSEFE
+893 
-902 AEVDA
+902 
-907 AVRTW
+907 
-912 SELVAGAEEREA
+912 
-924 RRKHAEERRRI
+924 
-935 REEVERRAAE
+935 
-945 ERRTAREQR
+945 
-954 TDYRPLKTAE
+954 
-964 QMMAERAAAEE
+964 AERAAAEE
-975 ASYRQAEQSAKGDE
+975 ASYRQAEQSGEGDE

-1043 KRQTL
+1043 KRQVI

-1073 GTYRENDIPA
+1073 GTYRENDIPV
-1083 SMNREKV
+1083 SMDREKV

-1128 EKAEKVYRPMNMLK
+1128 EKAEKAYRPMNMLK

-1196 NGTESELTQVERAF
+1196 NGAESELTQAERAF
-1210 VQQIMED
+1210 VQQITED

-1249 AREFGLDRKERE
+1249 AKEFGLDRKERE

-1369 GNFLHRKGSGTDYD
+1369 GNFLHRKGSSTDYD

-1451 VDSGTELLA
+1451 VDGGTELSA

-1473 LYDDASKITK
+1473 LYDDVSKITK

-1569 TSGKPWNVKNTE
+1569 TGGKPWNVKNTE
-1581 MFNSYDLLAG
+1581 MFNSYDLLTG
-1591 KKGIEYLTAKDNKAN
+1591 KKGIEYLTAKDNKAD

-1750 YAARFI
+1750 YAARFV

-1785 GGDDEDDEDDEDKNR
+1785 GGDDEDDEDKNR

-1867 ELGSTLVPGGRQL
+1867 ELGSTLAPGGRQL

-1989 EQMIW
+1989 EQMIR

-2031 EADRDADDE
+2031 EADRDADGE

>member
-1 MGALDNMLAGKRRE
+1 MGALDNMLAGKRQE
-15 RTTTGALD
+15 KTTAGALD

-49 EEYRPLK
+49 AEYRPLK

-72 GEKAD
+72 GGKAD
-77 TPTLGGRLKRMAS
+77 TPTFGGRLKRMAS
-90 GAGKQYVSGYANLA
+90 GAGKQYASSYANLA

-147 ESAQSMIEGMEKK
+147 ESARSMIEGMEKK
-160 ADAYRRAYGT
+160 ADAYRRAYGA
-170 GGENEKTAAKLYKT
+170 GGENEKTAAKLYET
-184 ADDLAE
+184 ADRLAVG
-190 RGAQDVQEAKRG
+190 GARDVQEAKQG

-212 AGVGGMQLGA
+212 AGVGGMQLGT

-233 MVPMALRSAGGAS
+233 MLPMALRSAGGAS

-302 LAARLANTPAGR
+302 LAARLAKTPAGR
-314 AAAQVLLKTG
+314 AAAQALLKTG

-361 YDGLVGGTL
+361 YDGLVGGTI

-392 KTAEEMAA
+392 KTAEELAA

-413 KETTPKYIKTVEEMA
+413 TETAPKYLKTVEEMA
-428 AERNAAAEETAVTV
+428 AEKETAGKSNYNAWEADAIRREGKTFRNLVAGFDTSVSAFFDKWSGGRKNSQGEKLEKLYLGMLTDAQRKTVGDILGYPVSERNVIVTNDDVRHILREHGSPEAELRKGNLPLERWAIDALPEVVTQPDSITPGEVQVGGKNDGKRGVLLSKSMPDGKVVTV
-442 ESGPTALTERN
+442 QFDNKGRGTMEITTMYVKENSGDFTQTLNVEKASPQLTAEPESGPVSPA
-453 RENNTLAYT
+453 
-462 LATNVGSLES
+462 
-472 MQPVTKLRGT
+472 
-482 ELNDRTVKPDQ
+482 
-493 QIRNF
+493 
-498 FRTIGG
+498 IGNS
-504 KIFRSGFG
+504 I
-512 DVSLGEYG
+512 
-520 VGGVLNHRPLNR
+520 P
-532 AKMLSLAAVPDVIQS
+532 
-547 GRQISYTENWKERG
+547 
-561 YKSYIFA
+561 
-568 APVVVG
+568 
-574 KDTVYVAAVVD
+574 
-585 QRPDN
+585 
-590 KFYLSEMVDSNGN
+590 SNG
-603 YVRINESPSGSSKS
+603 
-617 GITDGA
+617 
-623 ENIDGAG
+623 ENVKRD
-630 VTARPEGLS
+630 ARR
-639 EGNAPSTSQNE
+639 
-650 VKPAFPFVNT
+650 
-660 TVPQDTAGVNAQDMQ
+660 
-675 GDAEYA
+675 AEYA
-681 QEGPRYLKTAEEM
+681 QEGPRYLKTAEEL
-694 AAERAAAEEAG
+694 AAERAAAEEAT
-705 NTASPLDILQPEERR
+705 NTTSPLDILQPEERR
-720 VVNDAADALRRKL
+720 AANDAADTLRRKL
-733 MQAMSIPNTAQN
+733 MQTMNIPNTAEN

-884 AFGENAADF
+884 ALGENAADF

-907 AVRTW
+907 AVHTW

-935 REEVERRAAE
+935 REEAERRAAE

-975 ASYRQAEQSAKGDE
+975 ASYRQTEQSAKDDE
-989 IGEMLDDLRRQA
+989 VGEMLDDLRRQA

-1043 KRQTL
+1043 KRQTI

-1083 SMNREKV
+1083 SMEREKV

-1128 EKAEKVYRPMNMLK
+1128 EKAEKAYRPMNMLK

-1196 NGTESELTQVERAF
+1196 NGTESELTQAERAF

-1249 AREFGLDRKERE
+1249 AKEFGLDRKERE

-1276 ASGEWDSVKIENAV
+1276 ASGEWDSMKIENAV

-1369 GNFLHRKGSGTDYD
+1369 GNFLHRKGSSTDYD

-1451 VDSGTELLA
+1451 VDSGTELSA

-1473 LYDDASKITK
+1473 LYEDVSKITK

-1569 TSGKPWNVKNTE
+1569 TGGKPWNVKNTE
-1581 MFNSYDLLAG
+1581 MFNSYDLLTG
-1591 KKGIEYLTAKDNKAN
+1591 KKGIEYLTAKDNKAD

-1645 KTGADRWAT
+1645 RAGADRWAT

-1785 GGDDEDDEDDEDKNR
+1785 GGDDDDDEGRDR
-1800 TFDFDAAVSD
+1800 TFDLDAAVSD

-1852 TAEDRSAGQIADAAL
+1852 TAEDRSAGQIADAVL
-1867 ELGSTLVPGGRQL
+1867 ELGSTLTPGGRQL

-1989 EQMIW
+1989 EQMIR

-2031 EADRDADDE
+2031 EADRDADGE

-2058 LSDYQKDVLYLTE
+2058 LSDYQKDVLYMTE

>member
-1 MGALDNMLAGKRRE
+1 MGALDNMLAGKRQE
-15 RTTTGALD
+15 KTTAGALD
-23 RMIEASK
+23 RMIEASR

-49 EEYRPLK
+49 AEYRPLK

-72 GEKAD
+72 GGKAD
-77 TPTLGGRLKRMAS
+77 TPTFGGRLKRMAS
-90 GAGKQYVSGYANLA
+90 GAGKQYASSYANLA

-121 ELDNLEREIAVQKTL
+121 ELDNLEREIAVQKAL
-136 LDDPNASEADR
+136 LNDPDAGEADR
-147 ESAQSMIEGMEKK
+147 ESARSMIEGMEKK
-160 ADAYRRAYGT
+160 ADAYRRAYGAE
-170 GGENEKTAAKLYKT
+170 GENEKTAAKLYET
-184 ADDLAE
+184 ADRLAVG
-190 RGAQDVQEAKRG
+190 GARDVQEAKRG
-202 LGKVG
+202 LGKAG

-233 MVPMALRSAGGAS
+233 MLPMALRSAGGAA

-274 GLSNAAKPLAKVFGK
+274 KLSNAAKPLAKVFGK
-289 GIADDMVDQAVKS
+289 GIADDMVEQAVKS

-314 AAAQVLLKTG
+314 AAAQALLKTG

-334 MAEDAFDVAA
+334 MAEDVFDVAA

-381 GARGEYEKYRL
+381 GVRGEYEKYRL
-392 KTAEEMAA
+392 KTAEELAA

-413 KETTPKYIKTVEEMA
+413 TETAPKYLKTVEEMA
-428 AERNAAAEETAVTV
+428 AEKETAGKSNYNAWEADAIRREGKTFRNLVAGFDTSVSAFFDKWSGGRKNSQGEKLEKLYLGMLTDAQRKTVGDILGYPVSERNVIVTNDDVRHILREHGSPEAELRKGNLPLERWAIDALPEVVTQPDSITPGEVQVGGKNDGKRGVLLSKSMPDGKVVTV
-442 ESGPTALTERN
+442 QFDNKGRGTMEITTMYVKENSGDFTQTLNVEKASPQLTAEPESGPVSPA
-453 RENNTLAYT
+453 
-462 LATNVGSLES
+462 
-472 MQPVTKLRGT
+472 
-482 ELNDRTVKPDQ
+482 
-493 QIRNF
+493 
-498 FRTIGG
+498 IGNS
-504 KIFRSGFG
+504 I
-512 DVSLGEYG
+512 
-520 VGGVLNHRPLNR
+520 P
-532 AKMLSLAAVPDVIQS
+532 
-547 GRQISYTENWKERG
+547 
-561 YKSYIFA
+561 
-568 APVVVG
+568 
-574 KDTVYVAAVVD
+574 
-585 QRPDN
+585 
-590 KFYLSEMVDSNGN
+590 SNG
-603 YVRINESPSGSSKS
+603 
-617 GITDGA
+617 
-623 ENIDGAG
+623 ENVKRD
-630 VTARPEGLS
+630 ARR
-639 EGNAPSTSQNE
+639 
-650 VKPAFPFVNT
+650 
-660 TVPQDTAGVNAQDMQ
+660 
-675 GDAEYA
+675 AEYA
-681 QEGPRYLKTAEEM
+681 QEGPRYLKTAEEL
-694 AAERAAAEEAG
+694 AAERAAAEEAT
-705 NTASPLDILQPEERR
+705 NTTSPLDILQPEERR
-720 VVNDAADALRRKL
+720 AANDAADTLRRKL
-733 MQAMSIPNTAQN
+733 MQTMNIPNTAEN

-884 AFGENAADF
+884 ALGENAADF

-907 AVRTW
+907 AVHTW

-935 REEVERRAAE
+935 REEAERRAAE

-975 ASYRQAEQSAKGDE
+975 ASYRQTEQSAKDDE
-989 IGEMLDDLRRQA
+989 VGEMLDDLRRQA

-1043 KRQTL
+1043 KRQTI

-1083 SMNREKV
+1083 SMEREKV

-1196 NGTESELTQVERAF
+1196 NGTESELTQAERAF

-1261 LAERLARWRTNEELL
+1261 LAERLARWRTNKELL

-1369 GNFLHRKGSGTDYD
+1369 GNFLHRKGSSTDYD

-1436 VDNATKRAALEDAGV
+1436 VDNATKRAALEDTGV
-1451 VDSGTELLA
+1451 VDGGTELSA

-1473 LYDDASKITK
+1473 LYDDVSKITK

-1569 TSGKPWNVKNTE
+1569 TGGKPWNVKNTE
-1581 MFNSYDLLAG
+1581 MFNSYDLLTG
-1591 KKGIEYLTAKDNKAN
+1591 KKGIEYLTAKDNKAD

-1716 VAVTATKGLLSAF
+1716 VAVTATKGLLFAF

-1770 IFEDMAETVFGENIF
+1770 IFEGMAETVFGENIF
-1785 GGDDEDDEDDEDKNR
+1785 GGDDDDDEDRDR
-1800 TFDFDAAVSD
+1800 TFDLDAAVSD

-1867 ELGSTLVPGGRQL
+1867 ELGSTLAPGGRQL

-2022 GLKTKAGAM
+2022 GLKTKTGAM
-2031 EADRDADDE
+2031 EADRDADGE

>member
-1 MGALDNMLAGKRRE
+1 MGALDNMLAGKRQE
-15 RTTTGALD
+15 RTTGALD
-23 RMIEASK
+23 RMIEASR

-49 EEYRPLK
+49 AEYRPLK

-72 GEKAD
+72 GGKAD
-77 TPTLGGRLKRMAS
+77 TPTFGGRLKRMAS
-90 GAGKQYVSGYANLA
+90 GAGKQYASSYANLA

-121 ELDNLEREIAVQKTL
+121 ELDNLEREIAVQKVL
-136 LDDPNASEADR
+136 LNDPDASEADR
-147 ESAQSMIEGMEKK
+147 ESARSMIEGMEKK

-170 GGENEKTAAKLYKT
+170 GGENEKTAAKLYET
-184 ADDLAE
+184 ADRLAVG
-190 RGAQDVQEAKRG
+190 GARDVQEAKQG
-202 LGKVG
+202 LGKAG

-233 MVPMALRSAGGAS
+233 MLPMALRSAGGAS

-302 LAARLANTPAGR
+302 LAARLAKTPAGR
-314 AAAQVLLKTG
+314 AAAQALLKTG

-381 GARGEYEKYRL
+381 GVRGEYEKYRL
-392 KTAEEMAA
+392 KTAEELAA
-400 QKKAAPTAESGVQ
+400 QKKAAPTTGSGVQ
-413 KETTPKYIKTVEEMA
+413 TETAPKYLKTVEEMA
-428 AERNAAAEETAVTV
+428 AEKETAGKSNYNAWEADAIRREGKTFRNLVAGFDTSVSAFFDKWSSGRKNSQGEKLEKLYLGMLTDAQRKTVGDILGYPVSERNVIVTNDDVRHILREHGSPEAELRKGNLPLERWAIDALPEVVTQPDSITPGEVQVGGKNDGKRGVLLSKSMPDGKVVTV
-442 ESGPTALTERN
+442 QFDNKGRGTMEITTMYVKENSGDFTQTLNVEKASPQLTAEPESGPVSPA
-453 RENNTLAYT
+453 
-462 LATNVGSLES
+462 
-472 MQPVTKLRGT
+472 
-482 ELNDRTVKPDQ
+482 
-493 QIRNF
+493 
-498 FRTIGG
+498 IGNS
-504 KIFRSGFG
+504 I
-512 DVSLGEYG
+512 
-520 VGGVLNHRPLNR
+520 P
-532 AKMLSLAAVPDVIQS
+532 
-547 GRQISYTENWKERG
+547 
-561 YKSYIFA
+561 
-568 APVVVG
+568 
-574 KDTVYVAAVVD
+574 
-585 QRPDN
+585 
-590 KFYLSEMVDSNGN
+590 SNG
-603 YVRINESPSGSSKS
+603 
-617 GITDGA
+617 
-623 ENIDGAG
+623 ENVKRD
-630 VTARPEGLS
+630 ARR
-639 EGNAPSTSQNE
+639 
-650 VKPAFPFVNT
+650 
-660 TVPQDTAGVNAQDMQ
+660 
-675 GDAEYA
+675 AEYA
-681 QEGPRYLKTAEEM
+681 QEGPRYLKTAEEL
-694 AAERAAAEEAG
+694 A
-705 NTASPLDILQPEERR
+705 
-720 VVNDAADALRRKL
+720 
-733 MQAMSIPNTAQN
+733 
-745 RTALREAANRIAE
+745 
-758 EWANTRSVPQTLVD
+758 
-772 SIFEKAWVDGVV
+772 
-784 VDDAFYNE
+784 
-792 YKPIKDHLRGQ
+792 
-803 KITLNEADRAN
+803 
-814 FADWA
+814 
-819 DFRKSTIGTLRIVN
+819 
-833 EGGLPVDIAYSELSD
+833 
-848 MAPELFP
+848 
-855 RDITHPADQL
+855 
-865 RRMAEVGSQIHRTE
+865 
-879 QTLER
+879 
-884 AFGENAADF
+884 
-893 YAEKKSEFE
+893 
-902 AEVDA
+902 
-907 AVRTW
+907 
-912 SELVAGAEEREA
+912 
-924 RRKHAEERRRI
+924 
-935 REEVERRAAE
+935 
-945 ERRTAREQR
+945 
-954 TDYRPLKTAE
+954 
-964 QMMAERAAAEE
+964 AERAAAEE

-989 IGEMLDDLRRQA
+989 IGEMLDDLRQRA
-1001 PQGPEKPST
+1001 PQGPEKPSA

-1032 RSASLRGAEEA
+1032 RSAALRGAEEA
-1043 KRQTL
+1043 KRQTI

-1073 GTYRENDIPA
+1073 GTYRENDIPV
-1083 SMNREKV
+1083 SMDREKV

-1128 EKAEKVYRPMNMLK
+1128 EKAEKAYRPMNMLK

-1196 NGTESELTQVERAF
+1196 NGTESELTQAERAF

-1369 GNFLHRKGSGTDYD
+1369 GNFLHRKGSSTDYD

-1451 VDSGTELLA
+1451 VDGGTELSA

-1473 LYDDASKITK
+1473 LYDDVSKITK

-1569 TSGKPWNVKNTE
+1569 TGGKPWNVKNTE
-1581 MFNSYDLLAG
+1581 MFNSYDLLTG
-1591 KKGIEYLTAKDNKAN
+1591 KKGIEYLTAKDNKAD

-1645 KTGADRWAT
+1645 RAGADRWAT

-1762 TVNEGLKR
+1762 TANEGLKR

-1785 GGDDEDDEDDEDKNR
+1785 GGDDDDDEGRDR
-1800 TFDFDAAVSD
+1800 TFDLDAAVSD

-1867 ELGSTLVPGGRQL
+1867 ELGSTLAPGGRQL

-1989 EQMIW
+1989 EQMIR

-2031 EADRDADDE
+2031 EADRDADGE

-2098 ELPEYELKVKPLPR
+2098 ELLEYELKVKPLPR

>member
-1 MGALDNMLAGKRRE
+1 MGALDNMLAGKRQE

-49 EEYRPLK
+49 AEYRPLK
-56 TAEETVRTTTE
+56 TAEEAMRATAE

-72 GEKAD
+72 GGKAD
-77 TPTLGGRLKRMAS
+77 TPTLGRRLKRMAS

-136 LDDPNASEADR
+136 LSDPNDSEADR

-233 MVPMALRSAGGAS
+233 MLPMALRSAGGAS

-302 LAARLANTPAGR
+302 LAARLAKTPTGR
-314 AAAQVLLKTG
+314 AAAQALLKTG

-392 KTAEEMAA
+392 KTAEELAA
-400 QKKAAPTAESGVQ
+400 QKKAAPTAENGVQ
-413 KETTPKYIKTVEEMA
+413 TETTPKYIKTVEEMA

-660 TVPQDTAGVNAQDMQ
+660 TVPQDTAGVNAQNMQ

-681 QEGPRYLKTAEEM
+681 QKGPRYLKTAEEM
-694 AAERAAAEEAG
+694 AAERAAAEE
-705 NTASPLDILQPEERR
+705 T
-720 VVNDAADALRRKL
+720 
-733 MQAMSIPNTAQN
+733 
-745 RTALREAANRIAE
+745 
-758 EWANTRSVPQTLVD
+758 
-772 SIFEKAWVDGVV
+772 
-784 VDDAFYNE
+784 
-792 YKPIKDHLRGQ
+792 
-803 KITLNEADRAN
+803 
-814 FADWA
+814 
-819 DFRKSTIGTLRIVN
+819 
-833 EGGLPVDIAYSELSD
+833 
-848 MAPELFP
+848 
-855 RDITHPADQL
+855 
-865 RRMAEVGSQIHRTE
+865 
-879 QTLER
+879 
-884 AFGENAADF
+884 
-893 YAEKKSEFE
+893 
-902 AEVDA
+902 
-907 AVRTW
+907 
-912 SELVAGAEEREA
+912 
-924 RRKHAEERRRI
+924 
-935 REEVERRAAE
+935 
-945 ERRTAREQR
+945 
-954 TDYRPLKTAE
+954 
-964 QMMAERAAAEE
+964 
-975 ASYRQAEQSAKGDE
+975 SYRQTEQSAKDDE
-989 IGEMLDDLRRQA
+989 VGEMLDDLRRQA

-1032 RSASLRGAEEA
+1032 RSAALRGAEEA
-1043 KRQTL
+1043 KRQTI

-1073 GTYRENDIPA
+1073 GTYQENDIPA

-1098 AESTFKGVGGVQ
+1098 AESTFKGIGGVQ

-1123 AREVF
+1123 AKEVF
-1128 EKAEKVYRPMNMLK
+1128 EKAEKSYRPMNMLK

-1180 RWINRMLDEV
+1180 RWINRVLDEV

-1196 NGTESELTQVERAF
+1196 NGTESELTQAERAF

-1234 SAAENIRGGAEAKDA
+1234 SAAENIRGGSEAKDA

-1413 YLRKTYAPEEISN
+1413 HLRKTYAPEEISN

-1451 VDSGTELLA
+1451 VDSGTELSA

-1632 NQLISEGKSEADA
+1632 NQLVSEGKSEADA
-1645 KTGADRWAT
+1645 RAGADRWAT

-1785 GGDDEDDEDDEDKNR
+1785 GGDDDDEDKNR

-1867 ELGSTLVPGGRQL
+1867 ELGSTLAPGGRQL

-1989 EQMIW
+1989 EQMIR

-2031 EADRDADDE
+2031 EADRDADGE

>member
-1 MGALDNMLAGKRRE
+1 MGALDNMLAGKRQE

-23 RMIEASK
+23 RMIEASR

-49 EEYRPLK
+49 AEYRPLK
-56 TAEETVRTTTE
+56 TAEEAMRATAE
-67 DTSRS
+67 DTSR
-72 GEKAD
+72 GGGKAD
-77 TPTLGGRLKRMAS
+77 TPTFGGRLKRMAS
-90 GAGKQYVSGYANLA
+90 GAGKQYASSYANLA

-121 ELDNLEREIAVQKTL
+121 ELDNLEREIAVQKVL
-136 LDDPNASEADR
+136 LNDPDASEADR
-147 ESAQSMIEGMEKK
+147 ESARSMIEGMEKK

-170 GGENEKTAAKLYKT
+170 GGENEKTAAKLYET
-184 ADDLAE
+184 ADRLAVG
-190 RGAQDVQEAKRG
+190 GARDVQEAKQG
-202 LGKVG
+202 LGKAG

-233 MVPMALRSAGGAS
+233 MLPMALRSAGGAS

-302 LAARLANTPAGR
+302 LAARLAKTPAGR
-314 AAAQVLLKTG
+314 AAAQALLKTG

-361 YDGLVGGTL
+361 YDGLVGGTI

-381 GARGEYEKYRL
+381 GVRGEYEKYRL
-392 KTAEEMAA
+392 KTAEELAA
-400 QKKAAPTAESGVQ
+400 QKKAASTAESGVQ
-413 KETTPKYIKTVEEMA
+413 TETAPKYLKTVEEMA
-428 AERNAAAEETAVTV
+428 AEKETAGKSNYNAWEADAIRREGKTFRNLVAGFDTSVSAFFDKWSGGRKNSQGEKLEKLYLGMLTDAQRKTVGDILGYPVSERNVIVTNDDVRHILREHGSPEAELRKGNLPLERWAIDALPEVVTQPDSITPGEVQVGGKNDGKRGVLLSKSMPDGKVVTV
-442 ESGPTALTERN
+442 QFDNKGRGTMEITTMYVKENSGDFTQTLNVEKASPQLTAEPESGPVSPA
-453 RENNTLAYT
+453 
-462 LATNVGSLES
+462 
-472 MQPVTKLRGT
+472 
-482 ELNDRTVKPDQ
+482 
-493 QIRNF
+493 
-498 FRTIGG
+498 IGNS
-504 KIFRSGFG
+504 I
-512 DVSLGEYG
+512 
-520 VGGVLNHRPLNR
+520 P
-532 AKMLSLAAVPDVIQS
+532 
-547 GRQISYTENWKERG
+547 
-561 YKSYIFA
+561 
-568 APVVVG
+568 
-574 KDTVYVAAVVD
+574 
-585 QRPDN
+585 
-590 KFYLSEMVDSNGN
+590 SNG
-603 YVRINESPSGSSKS
+603 
-617 GITDGA
+617 
-623 ENIDGAG
+623 ENVKRD
-630 VTARPEGLS
+630 ARR
-639 EGNAPSTSQNE
+639 
-650 VKPAFPFVNT
+650 
-660 TVPQDTAGVNAQDMQ
+660 
-675 GDAEYA
+675 AEYA
-681 QEGPRYLKTAEEM
+681 QEGPRYLKTAEEL
-694 AAERAAAEEAG
+694 AAERAAAEEAT
-705 NTASPLDILQPEERR
+705 NTTSPLDILQPEERR
-720 VVNDAADALRRKL
+720 AANDAADTLRRKL
-733 MQAMSIPNTAQN
+733 MQTMNIPNTAEN

-758 EWANTRSVPQTLVD
+758 EWASTRSVPQTLVD

-784 VDDAFYNE
+784 VDDAFHNE

-819 DFRKSTIGTLRIVN
+819 DFRKATIGTLRIVN

-884 AFGENAADF
+884 ALGENAADF

-907 AVRTW
+907 AVHTW

-989 IGEMLDDLRRQA
+989 IGEMLDDLRQRA

-1032 RSASLRGAEEA
+1032 RSAALRGAEEA
-1043 KRQTL
+1043 KRQTI

-1062 AEKAFAKGVAD
+1062 AEKTFAKGVAD
-1073 GTYRENDIPA
+1073 GTYQENDIPA

-1098 AESTFKGVGGVQ
+1098 AESTFKGIGGVQ

-1123 AREVF
+1123 AKEIF
-1128 EKAEKVYRPMNMLK
+1128 EKAEKAYRPMNMLK

-1196 NGTESELTQVERAF
+1196 NGTESELTQAERAF

-1276 ASGEWDSVKIENAV
+1276 ASGEWDSMKIENAV

-1297 DLFYDAINDFLTA
+1297 DLFYDAINDFLPA

-1369 GNFLHRKGSGTDYD
+1369 GNFLHRKGSSTDYD

-1451 VDSGTELLA
+1451 VDGGTELSA

-1473 LYDDASKITK
+1473 LYDDVSKITK

-1569 TSGKPWNVKNTE
+1569 TGGKPWNVKNTE
-1581 MFNSYDLLAG
+1581 MFNSYDLLTG
-1591 KKGIEYLTAKDNKAN
+1591 KKGIEYLTAKDNKAD

-1785 GGDDEDDEDDEDKNR
+1785 GGDDDDDEDRDR
-1800 TFDFDAAVSD
+1800 TFDLDAAVSD

-1867 ELGSTLVPGGRQL
+1867 ELGSTLAPGGRQL

-1989 EQMIW
+1989 EQMIR

-2031 EADRDADDE
+2031 EADRDADGE